1 MAATAASRP
10 HRVHSAMLLS
20 TPVLVPMLLLG
31 FIALASAG
39 SMAKRPWKNSTS
51 CDPDTHFV
59 CRSDPK
65 ICIAL
70 SRVRDGS
77 ADCPDASDEACH
89 RGEFRCLSNY
99 FCIPERRVRDGWE
112 DCPDGSD
119 EICQK
124 NEHRCRCGF
133 PRCISV
139 ERVGDGVT
147 DCLDGSDEDKEKGKA
162 YKCPSDSSLQDLMA
176 VERRRR
182 SDSERRRRARH
193 SGLMTYTV
201 GLDHQA
207 EAAEVSVALIEP
219 TGALATLTRTEVN
232 AEQTT
237 LHTTEIRREYVE
249 GTYSQILSTH
259 STVLELAPS
268 LNEVEDSAQQEGARQ
283 RPQTTHGVQ
292 SFGSLS
298 SGKVFQ
304 TAVNE
309 LSSTV
314 TTGVKPTKTTQG
326 SLLSALPGSKSTTV
340 VGLNIKSGQ
349 ISELSDEK
357 DSEVPVITVTGTEG
371 LLVQATGSEQVTYKV
386 FTGTYVNTEDHNA
399 KTYMFFFGNR
409 QLPVDATPSLPQE
422 ATRSAEFDIRS
433 GNQKGVVLDISH
445 KIGVL
450 LPSQTVSTISPTEA
464 PRSDY
469 LIFGS
474 GSAQG
479 GESMT
484 GMLIE
489 GSEPITIEGMTRSH
503 MATASTMHVTL
514 SSMPSKSRREK
525 LSSQT
530 HKKPTPTLY
539 RHGKKFEPTA
549 TGRRIAPMD
558 GATIITD
565 KFFLPQHLG
574 LYTTSPVSDASRT
587 ADEFLEDVDH
597 DYDTP
602 PAREE
607 EPVVMVRMRHPLNN
621 INIAGF
627 RPELL
632 TPSPVKDIRPT
643 KTVGSHHDEYADDV
657 GDIFATDALSGHNSE
672 QSTSTKKNRVTLFG
686 FLDFTTTISGTEVV
700 FQPAATGTSFDFGK
714 TRRPHD
720 EDIYNPFN
728 IPTRNEQTTSSSA
741 TPRESAYGTET
752 REFVSKLSMLTST
765 FKGGVE
771 MLSTMYTSTIP
782 MLVKSRLPKHDDAN
796 FEEDLHSSGAKI
808 NIDNSENPEDYFY
821 DSHLQNNLV
830 TSSSFRPED
839 LATPN
844 FLSSFLFPTS
854 KNEDVSSPTFTPPAR
869 GSSAEPSETVMV
881 SMIEG
886 SKTQKYPVTPTRPI
900 ISTPKPKRKKTYKTG
915 LVSSITGTDINGDM
929 TTEWTTLIIG
939 TVIGGRYA
947 HVIQSTSSIFY
958 TQAKTEMLKE
968 VTTPKAPPPAPPGLV
983 LPSDIQIEGVSDQPV
998 TEQDLEEGTQMPP
1011 PITEETPQVES
1022 GEISHDSLDVYSI
1035 TSNFAVPLINQSRVI
1050 EESYETALPGQEQPS
1065 VVELSDDL
1073 HLSTLVPSIKPSQ
1086 TTSSSTSNVAVLTD
1100 GFILPGLQD
1109 SAKEY
1114 DYDQQPTTSSSPE
1127 EDKPKIITMGFILP
1141 GADPAKE
1148 FEDDLVH
1155 TDEVRLL
1162 TDGFVLP
1169 GQDLPS
1175 QLGNDETQSTLQ
1187 GRIIDT
1193 VAPAD
1198 QKVTTH
1204 TSYPITHYS
1213 TFTYYTTISDSIVSS
1228 REVTTSQVFENR
1240 EEYED
1245 ARKHGF
1251 DTIAPEKS
1259 MLPLD
1264 PSQTATMMTTYTY
1277 QSTYTFDGST
1287 LVSVSE
1293 KTMSDLLAPSE
1304 ENVDSERISPT
1315 ATQVYL
1321 ETSPL
1326 YDIASRTEPAGYHAE
1341 KASESSKDDARS
1353 SSLATP
1359 PLDAARTT
1367 YFTTYTYLTTLFKDG
1382 TSSVTSSL
1390 ETVSNVVDGSSSG
1403 SIDPTHDSLK
1413 NTSPTSIVPV
1423 TTYYTT
1429 YTYFTTLL
1437 RDGTS
1442 TVTSREEIVSNT
1454 VRGSDTKMTTRTS
1467 EVIEPTKMDH
1477 LSTIYTTY
1485 TYYTT
1490 FVRGGSTTIRN
1501 RTQVVS
1507 KIKTIS
1513 EPSTSE
1519 LITTPVV
1526 STYYTTYTY
1535 FTTVNRGGTKSV
1547 KSRESVK
1554 SNIVTKYPKTVV
1566 HQSTPEPSIITT
1578 YTTILSPVT
1587 VFRDGTPRVSFI
1599 SKTSAITKTL
1609 GHSSTDISDG
1619 TVESAIQAT
1628 PTAGIATMF
1637 TTYTYYTTFYEDG
1650 TPVISSHEETATS
1663 MISQPSETP
1672 NLEETKRNLESSTVV
1687 RTYYT
1692 TYTYFTTFETDGKP
1706 TVSSREEILTN
1717 YVTMTPHD
1725 IISNVPPTTV
1735 SPEVQPTHV
1744 SMTEE
1749 TPPLLSSLPEGID
1762 LRELLRN
1769 VPVTHYTTYTYYT
1782 TFYTEGS
1789 TVLSSRTEVVSN
1801 VVGPTAA
1808 NLPAGFQVDHT
1819 DSQPPIESTESAQV
1833 SSSVTTDEISDG
1845 VSSEAESIVP
1855 HSPVQES
1862 ATKVPSSSGTLKLD
1876 SSFQKASSTFQNRP
1890 FKFRL
1895 RTPIL
1900 RSRTRLPPPPGAHI
1914 SSALGAPLIVV
1925 RNKRNTEPKDLMVAE
1940 ARGDETYATP
1950 VTYYTTFTYFT
1961 TYLKPDGRTSVASNQ
1976 QVISSVHYPTQRIA
1990 PTRTIFHDQIHRTE
2004 PVRVYPSHQ
2013 GVTGC
2018 IRCRSDIKTVYVT
2031 HTDYITEFFQG
2042 RPVTSTRYVTLTNYV
2057 TVTPGQTV
2065 YEHRPSQV
2073 VAVPGCVHCRQQPQY
2088 TTHTYYTTVLVAG
2101 QPVTSTRYDTV
2112 TNYVTV
2118 TVTEEPIHQRTRP
2131 TIVQPIVPHR
2141 PATAIDTFYTTYTYF
2156 TTKVVHGSP
2165 TVSTRY
2171 ETLTNYVTRTRDDGV
2186 AGRAIQ
2192 PTEVY
2197 QPVIIQ
2203 PTPIR
2208 DTVYTTYTYFTTRL
2222 IHGRPSVETRYETKT
2237 DYVTVTVTEQARIRP
2252 TQVYKPLYSTA
2263 PGYAPHHTAYTTYT
2277 FYTTHYLEGR
2287 PVVDTRYETVTNV
2300 ATVTLTEYATQDV
2313 GARIRPA
2320 DTGPYRTYHTT
2331 YTYFTTRYVDG
2342 SAIVNTRKETV
2353 TNTVFGA
2360 LCNTCPAGYIEGR
2373 SHGGGVHHQTAA
2385 ITHTPAPGPHIQP
2398 TPTTYY
2404 TTYTHFTTLLEGG
2417 RPVVQTRYETYT
2429 DIVSGIVLPT
2439 RASVAPEPSKQ
2450 DLQQGQTQSRLDN
2463 VQERIQEQLP
2473 VFQKIVPSRRRRSS
2487 PATRL
2492 PFAISDSGLAQAEY
2506 ELVGGR
2512 GDMFEVPRHRAQ
2524 RGLSDDVNAPQARP
2538 GRKMLSH
2545 GRFPR
2550 SPLRD
2555 GTSTSFAHLRHN
2567 ANSLKGSR
2575 LPPQRFLPKPSASS
2589 VSLSDTQL
2597 YQHQQTHPQQVVS
2610 EPAVYLK
2617 PSVYY
2622 REARRN
2628 EKDYEGLRRT
2638 ARLEPSFLATPSPL
2652 TFYTTFS
2659 HFTTV
2664 LSDGRPSVS
2673 TRLEVITNVFTDVV
2687 LPTRTTNEVPPR
2699 KRSRDVEKGEANTVV
2714 SEDTTTLNINRRP
2727 QARKLLSLSSKE
2739 NEFSVPYQF
2748 VVTDDE
2754 ETSANRHKPGLVPR
2768 SAGNERSSA
2777 DKAKDHPVGLIQ
2789 SAEAR
2794 AVRNGATTVYATEVY
2809 GTFINGAY
2817 AQVVSTAVRVFS
2829 EQNQHSSSHVASRQE
2844 LSTSPGSPAPTRPTG
2859 LISSIANTVIH
2870 DSTTTAYTT
2879 NIYGTY
2885 IRGMYAHV
2893 AQTTSTV
2900 IKAQASKSVSSITK
2914 SQEYKTGLISS
2925 LVNTEIHDATTTV
2938 WKTHVY
2944 GTFVNGFYAH
2954 IASTASEILKPSK
2967 NAFVQTPVSQIPTRT
2982 SVPSQQTKTK
2992 SYTTGLLSARTNVVV
3007 NGGTSTEVV
3016 TNIYGTFVGDLYAQ
3030 VARTTSRV
3038 LTKTAASKTD
3048 AVKPITATKPIGIV
3062 SSTVQSVTHG
3072 DVVTYYTT
3080 EIYGTSVGNLYAQL
3094 AKTSTR
3100 TETIKPTSTKAATQ
3114 PFLQKTGLLSS
3125 SVFRSEVHGAS
3136 TTLHISEVYGTYI
3149 GDAYAQ
3155 FGRSTRRIVTPT
3167 ETYKEAAKTESQK
3180 TGLISSIVSTEV
3192 QSGKT
3197 TVHTTEIHGTYIN
3210 GFYAHIARK
3219 TSSILKPA
3227 LVKATQAPAVI
3238 ENTETLISSEVSTE
3252 IRNGA
3257 TTLHTTNVYGTHI
3270 NGFYAHV
3277 ARSTSSVIPRTT
3289 ASSSASETL
3298 KTGLVSRSVRSDVH
3312 DGYVTEYT
3320 TDIYGTFING
3330 FYAHLA
3336 RTSTTKYAQ
3345 STSKSEPVNLLSS
3358 FYSSLSALVSSSTL
3372 PRTLTEQSS
3381 WSFISPSLSS
3391 PSWELTTFIAP
3402 ESSIITL
3409 QSPNVFQITETSKEL
3424 TSTLSAPVSI
3434 ETISTLHLPIS
3445 SSSKNSVNIVELDTT
3460 TDNILEEIGLTTV
3473 IRIDSSLDDKT
3484 IFPTI
3489 DEVVLL
3495 SSISTDQAKV
3505 TVTESTPAITRIPD
3519 SRSIETEIFLETSVS
3534 TESSHTNEILEK
3546 SSTETQETVTTRIR
3560 PIFPT
3565 RRRPNGVKRPNHR
3578 LPGDLR
3584 DEEEEP
3590 EDYGKN
3596 EFLDEEDEDYN
3607 EYEERQLQTPEP
3619 RSSKRHRPTRA
3630 GYTRGPRQPQTTH
3643 QLKHQAEDE
3652 EYDLYHDDDY
3662 EQVTARSKSQAN
3674 RNEDTKQASPA
3685 SGVNIRPFR
3694 RDRVSYA
3701 PPSRVVNK
3709 PAFTLQLRRPHGRQR
3724 LNSRRLLKPEDE
3736 EIEAEE
3742 AVHSSA
3748 ATPQLHLGRRR
3759 GSARPLAGKSH
3770 VRAPFTRTR
3779 PSAVDKTYG
3788 INPSRV
3794 KSEEEYSDY
3803 EEDDD
3808 YTAER
3813 NPRGRGRPKPTSR
3826 GPQSVVRGRVN
3837 VGARPLGRP
3846 QQHTE
3851 EENSNE
3857 DTQSNARNRGR
3868 QNPVAKGRRNQ
3879 NRARAPNLK
3888 SSFNTV
3894 KDDEESPNLPFARLR
3909 GNRRRSSYNPRARRT
3924 SLTSTGRLSTKPP
3937 ITVTS
3942 VITTVKTLPIYHG
3955 FKTSYAT
3962 LTTTALASSVIQ
3974 PTLYST
3980 TVDESGRT
3988 KTILNS
3994 KSDANGP
4001 YTTFTEVLI
4010 TTSDLQQ
4017 FRLLPIKVGFST
4029 RTDTITETTVLT
4041 QLTTLYSTI
4050 TPEVIP
4056 TTPATNPPGFPVPFY
4071 QQIPNQDFSLLTSSY
4086 VTTETIV
4093 TSTVLPIVLRG
4104 RTVLSTVTTTKFS
4117 ESTVTK
4123 TASVP
4128 VPQIP
4133 TAAPFIPQPYFAV
4146 PQITTMLTLYVT
4158 GDQGDVIPVVT
4169 TVTVPFYQQPQHFF
4183 HTKVARSVP
4192 DKASEFATLASTAFI
4207 GVAVDGSRQDEVP
4220 GGERPEEVAL
4230 FSSGIEPSLGSA
4242 SSWSLAQ
4249 SRSPHIAASDSIS
4262 DTDTVTTISMGP
4274 ITEVYEQPATDV
4286 PVLPKPTKGVSA
4298 KKWKAEK
4305 KPTAAPDVSPQD
4317 DKYGIGGKFI
4327 SRKLQQFEE
4336 TEDEGARQAADFTRI
4351 RGRSRVRATRVQPLH
4366 LSTPEPLVDNS
4377 GGPQPGFDSAS
4388 PALDDPAEGAVRT
4401 GIRRG
4406 RVFRRP
4412 VHRNRAI
4419 LDGSSPN
4426 EFRGPHGGFIRRRP
4440 PHVVQDPVDLNPI
4453 QEPSSAFHFGDDQQA
4468 YSPGNLLETPLPAL
4482 YSYILPSPS
4491 LDNFLSSSFV
4501 GGGYSFSAPEVVATL
4516 TDPLESPPNHEI
4528 TADVVTLSGLE
4539 TSALPQGRVR
4549 RIKVLRPAPHG
4560 EGSLGD
4566 GSKKVRRVTVTRTF
4580 SPAGAPTRFEDYRPQ
4595 VDTPFNQD
4603 DGGFNHFGPH
4613 QNVVPVVPQPQHQQ
4627 PQDVL
4632 RVPAEVTQQARL
4644 GHGIPYDHFSTGV
4657 NQQSFPGF
4665 SPNVP
4670 YQYSPPVPQQF
4681 AQADPYSPRVPEQ
4694 QDRFAQLQP
4703 VQNFVPTAEQAPLSP
4718 PAHEFNN
4725 VALESP
4731 LPPPPPPP
4739 PAPASPIRNSRRTV
4753 FRRIRPTNSNHHGE
4767 RKTSLVRK
4775 TRPIVSTPAVLL
4787 SSINVE
4793 PTHVFVSAD
4802 SIDYNRILGSS
4813 QQSLEYFGP
4822 ASQEYFAPVSQEL
4835 FAPVSQQ
4842 YFAPASDQFF
4852 PPISRFP
4859 EAPPALPPVSTEPTF
4874 DSHSAVSISQ
4884 NNENSADLVEDTTPA
4899 SHQFR
4904 RIIRVKKPGE
4914 GKGGQRRKVVLNR
4927 RPSINSLQARGP
4939 INNANN
4945 PNELLNQNVVAPP
4958 LVSSHVFTPA
4968 QESVSPSMSLEI
4980 GATVPLTY
4988 YTTFTYLTTFLHGT
5002 DTVYNSR
5009 EAVLSSVATE
5019 TLNSDIV
5026 NVIQNHGGFT
5036 TSPDGVSTVNL
5047 GSRTKGAAT
5056 TIVNL
5061 ESRLQ
5066 IFNSDIYKEI
5076 HPTPTA
5082 QAEATFKTES
5092 PVLESIQEPQ
5102 SPHHNAPPGD
5112 ETSIVQLTDLFTA
5125 PRTIYT
5131 LYTYYYT
5138 LFDGTE
5144 TKNSIRSEISSSV
5157 ALDNSPFRP
5166 PITQT
5171 KIRNGL
5177 LPLGLDV
5184 TTVHL
5189 GSRNLEGT
5197 RTEVNLGM
5205 RTVIKFDK
5213 ILDADIGQLQ
5223 ENVAPTASHFP
5234 SFATDAVDNKIDFI
5248 SNQERSS
5255 LLADALQPSYAI
5267 ASADIQPSSNIHA
5280 TPVILFPVDES
5291 TNAPRAKVRIV
5302 TTRVKPV
5309 GGLKS
5314 GVFQAAPGV
5323 RVRIKPVVK
5332 HVDDSKTSIAP
5343 PELSSSHVYEP
5354 LSSFFITSPNP
5365 SSYVTGGEPLL
5376 SSAIFPLTTPE
5387 DQEVHRG
5394 KKRLKVTLRRPVP
5407 GDKLARTNSLN
5418 TRFVRPSRFE
5428 ITTKPRFYVVTRTNA
5443 AGVAR
5448 PTKNPFT
5455 VKVSK
5460 RLKPTDLIRAT
5471 PSVIYE
5477 TFMTTTSVPVIF
5489 GLQTSYREVVITA
5502 STPVTLTASPT
5513 YGVDDHDLIEP
5524 SQTVMLTYFTTTT
5537 FTVPYTLGDQTL
5549 YTTVLETNSRVVT
5562 ETVAA
5567 SRVDPLHA
5575 SHYPEIIGDQN
5586 AQLIGRGAAPKH
5598 ESSLNLLASHY
5609 QQRPGLSTRVSDGVT
5624 LIVASGGDG
5633 EATTHL
5639 FPHQPTPYTL
5649 QPTLLLDAVLMKENF
5664 DGQNV
5669 TPQPY
5674 SVSYSTKTLF
5684 TTYTYFTTFFTD
5696 DSSSIASSEQVIS
5709 NTVTIPVT
5717 QNLYPTITPYLPEPR
5732 EPSTYLET
5740 SERVVTSTSYNTFT
5754 FYATLFNGSSSVVT
5768 PFEEVQSQVFV
5779 ITESFTITR
5788 TVQPT
5793 LSIQPLSTPIFSR
5806 PEPQQSYHYQDQ
5818 NQFLSQHYASQQPQP
5833 YQANDILKS
5842 QQLQPSTVLSTLY
5855 STQTNFIT
5863 FFQGTSTIVTSIE
5876 EVLSDVVTI
5885 TIPHGLATP
5894 VLSSLYSPSPTTTSV
5909 PEFTTRTYLTTQT
5922 QYVTFFRGTETIL
5935 SSIEEIGT
5943 TVVTERAGSRP
5954 SVYSRPISTPAL
5966 YSVAPAKSSTPSYV
5980 LPSHTGAPADLVPSV
5995 RTYYTTYTYFTTFY
6009 TDSSSIIASRENV
6022 VTSHVTLFVPRGAV
6036 TSSVRT
6042 TPPTRIPTVAA
6053 PATTLTTSSSS
6064 RPTTTSTSRYTR
6076 PTPTTP
6082 PYDTKL
6088 YTTGTTYTTYTFY
6101 TTLFGGQDKIVI
6113 SSEQVVPQIV
6123 TTRIGSKPSTTS
6135 SRLRPTPT
6143 VLTHMTTYTYFT
6155 TLVSDSDTI
6164 VSSSEEV
6171 ITQLV
6176 STTISPSSSTS
6187 FVPEVNII
6195 TSSLYKPI
6203 KEEKVEPSRKTSA
6216 SQTKRPPFGSGLR
6229 RPSTGIPRKS
6239 SVTLYASSSFIPAS
6253 SPTLTTVTP
6262 SFAILESPSV
6272 EEESTRSSMGVSTTV
6287 IDGSTVIFFTDIAA
6301 SQEEEDANSIASVSA
6316 SSLFTSSM
6324 LSPVFV
6330 PSSSLFPEILQSIFF
6345 TSTSVTAPVTSTTV
6359 LESST
6364 KYVGHD
6370 NETTTLPPSIT
6381 LFMVTGTDGFLTRLT
6396 EATFTSR
6403 TQAIAPSK
6411 AAAPPH
6417 ADVVATEIPFFQ
6429 HVPSL
6434 SPSAAGGSSQAGTSS
6449 PSKPI
6454 KPGSIIDLADV
6465 LGGNANIGGNIGEA
6479 IKGIVHLLSNGKKN
6493 GTDGSSDLHP
6503 SQVKEDVPL
6512 PPSDGVTVSNI
6523 EEPVYIPV
6531 GAIASDMSAAE
6542 RSQVHS
6548 DSFDG
6553 PALTSLL
6560 HGKPSIMGEGFHTD
6574 VFTGAETV
6582 FILPTDA
6589 HYDDDTGD
6597 GEDVPERVD
6606 KDTSVHLV
6614 GSVQK
6619 ASVPT
6624 TEATPALDA
6633 NTDVITGDK
6642 TIFFDDLD
6650 KLTELTQ
6657 SVEDNKDDATIS
6669 DLKEQSKVIRVQTI
6683 FFPDTKALQSS
6694 LVSEVQITGA
6704 TTIFGEGFTPILPG
6718 TQDSSEALLS
6728 SIQSSVVGG
6737 AKSVSGATTIFFQ
6750 LDGERVPI
6758 LPSVST
6764 SLSTVT
6770 QYVTSVES
6778 FTRTLTLTTTKV
6790 YYTRDSPLTITSV
6803 FTTTIPPRTFVSTI
6817 IGSRTILGTLP
6828 EPSASVEAQLTTPL
6842 PSEATTT
6849 VTTTTLIFNSI
6860 TTTVV
6865 RTLVL
6870 PTERPEPTR
6879 SSSINNL
6886 PTTSVQ
6892 VTPEVKRRIPES
6904 ADSKSPPTLRPPQRR
6919 LTTPRTTTAAIGKRP
6934 VIPFR
6939 APSRPPD
6946 TASTK
6951 PVPTGPKF
6959 KIPFPKPPTTTTT
6972 TPKPSRPP
6980 KTKPGKVTP
6989 VDGYPP
6995 VCLPGCN
7002 VANYEVCREALDG
7015 TWQCMCKPGYGRH
7028 DGNKTCTEVETYVV
7042 ILRVVKMGESAV
7054 SYRTE
7059 FSNSLSTEFQ
7069 QIADAAKKGMSDA
7082 YKKTDVESHFVT
7094 SNLNSISAADDLDT
7108 ADSAPQGILLNFT
7121 VSMSRSEAITS
7132 EVIREQL
7139 TRSLRQ
7145 SNYSIGKSPLF
7156 VSPNVHAVAA
7166 VQDYDECGDLDANDC
7181 GRFAVCVN
7189 LPGTYTCFCKS
7200 GFEDLDPL
7208 RPGRVCSGEIKN
7220 CDHCN
7225 GRGTCL
7231 VNDEGKRSCRCN
7243 RMFLGRRC
7251 EINGLV
7257 LAIALPIAL
7266 ALLVMMLC
7274 CLVCLCRR
7282 WKRRAQRAKGPFRL
7296 GAVSPLGGTLDKKAM
7311 ITDTSSESSGEHALK
7326 HSYAFDGFMV
7336 GPGPDHTMQSKK
7348 SSRKSDMSLN
7358 RSLSTGFS
7366 VPHVVIPRARHSP
7379 PKQGRPLSSGAID
7392 TVGRDQVDMGNMQS
7406 KLLYVLDGSTGNNRQ
7421 PVESKSGEG
7430 RFATL
7435 PDTNTFNRWK
7445 NSQSKEESTET
7456 KKKGSKKSSP
7466 ASSEKKASPPATGT
7480 TQRRP
7485 DAPAPPPPPPPA
7497 PITPGTSRWLDSS
7510 KRAAERQHLVQQKQQ
7525 QQQQQQRGQN
7535 DELPS
7540 PPSTFSREMD
7550 KFRSSVA
7557 GPSDDDSQQPQQ
7569 QEGQDAYG
7577 TNTFTK
7583 KSTISEA
7590 GRSYDETTIR
7600 PAVKRLRP
7608 PEAPDDDAVP
7618 STSRGGGGDNIKDT
7632 SKSGSST
7639 GDSDVVARPF

>member
-39 SMAKRPWKNSTS
+39 SVAKRPWKNSTS
-51 CDPDTHFV
+51 CDPDTHFM

-139 ERVGDGVT
+139 ERVGDGVR

-182 SDSERRRRARH
+182 SESERRRKARH

-268 LNEVEDSAQQEGARQ
+268 LNEVEDSAHREGTRQ

-314 TTGVKPTKTTQG
+314 TTDVKPTKTTQG
-326 SLLSALPGSKSTTV
+326 SLLSAGPGSKSTTV

-371 LLVQATGSEQVTYKV
+371 LLVQATGSEHVTYKV

-409 QLPVDATPSLPQE
+409 QLPVDATPSLPEE
-422 ATRSAEFDIRS
+422 ATRTAEFDIRS

-489 GSEPITIEGMTRSH
+489 GSEPITIEGMTGSH

-514 SSMPSKSRREK
+514 SSMPSQSRREK
-525 LSSQT
+525 ASSQT

-574 LYTTSPVSDASRT
+574 LYTTSPVSDSSRT
-587 ADEFLEDVDH
+587 ADEFLDEVDH

-602 PAREE
+602 PVREE
-607 EPVVMVRMRHPLNN
+607 EAVVMVRMRHPLNN
-621 INIAGF
+621 INLGDF

-643 KTVGSHHDEYADDV
+643 KTVGSHHDEYADDA
-657 GDIFATDALSGHNSE
+657 GDIFATDALSGHDSE

-741 TPRESAYGTET
+741 KRKESAYGTET

-782 MLVKSRLPKHDDAN
+782 MLVKSRLPKYDDTDL
-796 FEEDLHSSGAKI
+796 EDHPHSPYAGL
-808 NIDNSENPEDYFY
+808 NIGNPENPEDYFY
-821 DSHLQNNLV
+821 DSHLQENLV
-830 TSSSFRPED
+830 PSSSFRHED
-839 LATPN
+839 LQTPN
-844 FLSSFLFPTS
+844 FLSSFLFPAS
-854 KNEDVSSPTFTPPAR
+854 KNEDVSSPTFTSQLR
-869 GSSAEPSETVMV
+869 SSSAQPSETVMV

-886 SKTQKYPVTPTRPI
+886 SKTEKYPVTPTRPAL
-900 ISTPKPKRKKTYKTG
+900 STPTPKRKKTYKTG

-958 TQAKTEMLKE
+958 TQSKTEMTEE

-983 LPSDIQIEGVSDQPV
+983 LPSDIQIEGVSDRAV
-998 TEQDLEEGTQMPP
+998 TEQDLEEGTQAPAP
-1011 PITEETPQVES
+1011 VTEETPQAES
-1022 GEISHDSLDVYSI
+1022 GEGSHDSLDVYSI
-1035 TSNFAVPLINQSRVI
+1035 TSNFAIPLINQSRVI
-1050 EESYETALPGQEQPS
+1050 EESYETALPGQDQPS

-1073 HLSTLVPSIKPSQ
+1073 HLSTLVPSIKPSY
-1086 TTSSSTSNVAVLTD
+1086 TSPTSTSDVAVLTD
-1100 GFILPGLQD
+1100 GFILPGTQE

-1114 DYDQQPTTSSSPE
+1114 DYDQQPTTSPSPE

-1148 FEDDLVH
+1148 FEDDIVH

-1175 QLGNDETQSTLQ
+1175 QLGNDQTQSTLQ

-1193 VAPAD
+1193 VAPVHQEAA
-1198 QKVTTH
+1198 TETL
-1204 TSYPITHYS
+1204 YPITHYS
-1213 TFTYYTTISDSIVSS
+1213 TFTYYTTLSDSIVSS
-1228 REVTTSQVFENR
+1228 REVTTSQVFENS
-1240 EEYED
+1240 EEYEE

-1277 QSTYTFDGST
+1277 QSTYTLDGST

-1293 KTMSDLLAPSE
+1293 RTMSDLLAPSE
-1304 ENVDSERISPT
+1304 ENLDSERISPT

-1321 ETSPL
+1321 ETSPH
-1326 YDIASRTEPAGYHAE
+1326 YDIASGTEQEDLHAE
-1341 KASESSKDDARS
+1341 KASESTVDDATS
-1353 SSLATP
+1353 SSIATP

-1390 ETVSNVVDGSSSG
+1390 ETVSNVVYGSSSG
-1403 SIDPTHDSLK
+1403 SIDPTHGSLK
-1413 NTSPTSIVPV
+1413 SISPTSIVPV

-1437 RDGTS
+1437 KDGTS

-1454 VRGSDTKMTTRTS
+1454 VRGSDTATTTQAS
-1467 EVIEPTKMDH
+1467 ELIEPTKTDH
-1477 LSTIYTTY
+1477 LSTVFTTY

-1507 KIKTIS
+1507 KVKTIS
-1513 EPSTSE
+1513 ELSTTE

-1554 SNIVTKYPKTVV
+1554 TNIVTKYPKTSA
-1566 HQSTPEPSIITT
+1566 HQSTPAPSIITT

-1587 VFRDGTPRVSFI
+1587 VYRDGTPRVSFI

-1609 GHSSTDISDG
+1609 GHSSTPISEG
-1619 TVESAIQAT
+1619 AVESAIEAT
-1628 PTAGIATMF
+1628 PTAGMHTMF

-1650 TPVISSHEETATS
+1650 TPVISSHEETATN
-1663 MISQPSETP
+1663 MIPEPTETP
-1672 NLEETKRNLESSTVV
+1672 HLGETKRNLESSTVV

-1706 TVSSREEILTN
+1706 TVSSREEIVTN

-1725 IISNVPPTTV
+1725 IITNPSPTSV
-1735 SPEVQPTHV
+1735 SLEAQPTDV

-1782 TFYTEGS
+1782 TLYTDGS

-1819 DSQPPIESTESAQV
+1819 DSQSPIESTESAQV
-1833 SSSVTTDEISDG
+1833 SSSTTPDG
-1845 VSSEAESIVP
+1845 SSAEASSKVESIVP

-1862 ATKVPSSSGTLKLD
+1862 STTAPSPSLTPKLD
-1876 SSFQKASSTFQNRP
+1876 SSFQKASSTFQNKP

-1925 RNKRNTEPKDLMVAE
+1925 RNKRNTEPKDLAVAE
-1940 ARGDETYATP
+1940 ARGDEIYATP

-1961 TYLKPDGRTSVASNQ
+1961 TYLKPDGRTSVASNL

-2073 VAVPGCVHCRQQPQY
+2073 VAIPGCIHCRQQPQY

-2101 QPVTSTRYDTV
+2101 RPVTSTRYDTV

-2131 TIVQPIVPHR
+2131 TVVQPIVPHR

-2156 TTKVVHGSP
+2156 TTKVIHGRP

-2186 AGRAIQ
+2186 AGRAIK
-2192 PTEVY
+2192 PTEAY
-2197 QPVIIQ
+2197 RPVIIR
-2203 PTPIR
+2203 PTPVR

-2222 IHGRPSVETRYETKT
+2222 IHGRPSVETRYETLT

-2252 TQVYKPLYSTA
+2252 TQVYRPLYSTA

-2277 FYTTHYLEGR
+2277 FYTTHYIEGR

-2320 DTGPYRTYHTT
+2320 ETGPYRTYHTT

-2360 LCNTCPAGYIEGR
+2360 LCRTCPAGYIEGR
-2373 SHGGGVHHQTAA
+2373 SHGGGPHHQTAA
-2385 ITHTPAPGPHIQP
+2385 ITHTVAPGPHIQP

-2439 RASVAPEPSKQ
+2439 RAFVAPEPSKQ
-2450 DLQQGQTQSRLDN
+2450 DLQQGQIQSRLDN
-2463 VQERIQEQLP
+2463 VQDRIQEQLP

-2492 PFAISDSGLAQAEY
+2492 PFAITDSGLAQAEY

-2512 GDMFEVPRHRAQ
+2512 GDTFQVPRHRAQ

-2597 YQHQQTHPQQVVS
+2597 YQQQQTRPEQDLS

-2628 EKDYEGLRRT
+2628 DKDYEGLRRT

-2664 LSDGRPSVS
+2664 LSDGKPSVS

-2687 LPTRTTNEVPPR
+2687 LPTRTTTEVPTR
-2699 KRSRDVEKGEANTVV
+2699 KRSRDVDKAEANTVA
-2714 SEDTTTLNINRRP
+2714 SEDTADMNRNRRP

-2739 NEFSVPYQF
+2739 NEFSVPDQF
-2748 VVTDDE
+2748 VVTDE
-2754 ETSANRHKPGLVPR
+2754 EAASANRHKPGLVAR
-2768 SAGNERSSA
+2768 SAGNEGSSA

-2829 EQNQHSSSHVASRQE
+2829 DQNQRSSSHLPPRQE
-2844 LSTSPGSPAPTRPTG
+2844 LSTSPGSPAQTRPTG

-2870 DSTTTAYTT
+2870 DSTTTAFTT

-2900 IKAQASKSVSSITK
+2900 IKPQASKSVSSITK
-2914 SQEYKTGLISS
+2914 NQEYKTGLISS

-2954 IASTASEILKPSK
+2954 VASTASEVLKPTK
-2967 NAFVQTPVSQIPTRT
+2967 NAFVQATSTQLPTRT

-2992 SYTTGLLSARTNVVV
+2992 SYKTGLLSARTNIVA

-3038 LTKTAASKTD
+3038 LTESAPSKNDAAKPTTAA
-3048 AVKPITATKPIGIV
+3048 KPTGIV

-3072 DVVTYYTT
+3072 DAVTYYTT
-3080 EIYGTSVGNLYAQL
+3080 EIYGTSVGNLYAQI

-3100 TETIKPTSTKAATQ
+3100 TETIKPTSTKVATQ

-3125 SVFRSEVHGAS
+3125 SVLSSEVHGAS

-3155 FGRSTRRIVTPT
+3155 FGRSTRRIITPT
-3167 ETYKEAAKTESQK
+3167 QTNREPAKTESQK
-3180 TGLISSIVSTEV
+3180 TGLVSSIVSTEV
-3192 QSGKT
+3192 QNGKT
-3197 TVHTTEIHGTYIN
+3197 TLHTTEIHGTYIN

-3219 TSSILKPA
+3219 TSSILQPA

-3238 ENTETLISSEVSTE
+3238 ANTETLISSEVSTE

-3289 ASSSASETL
+3289 APSSTSETL

-3312 DGYVTEYT
+3312 GGYVTEYT

-3345 STSKSEPVNLLSS
+3345 STSKSESVNLLSS
-3358 FYSSLSALVSSSTL
+3358 FYSSLSALVSSSTFPL
-3372 PRTLTEQSS
+3372 TLTEQSS
-3381 WSFISPSLSS
+3381 WSFISPSVSS
-3391 PSWELTTFIAP
+3391 PSWEATTFIAP

-3409 QSPNVFQITETSKEL
+3409 QSPNVFHITEPSKDL
-3424 TSTLSAPVSI
+3424 TSSLSASASV

-3445 SSSKNSVNIVELDTT
+3445 TSSKNSVNIVELDTT

-3484 IFPTI
+3484 IIPTI
-3489 DEVVLL
+3489 DEVVLI
-3495 SSISTDQAKV
+3495 SSISTEQVKTIVA
-3505 TVTESTPAITRIPD
+3505 ESTPAITHIPD
-3519 SRSIETEIFLETSVS
+3519 SSSIETETPLETSVS

-3546 SSTETQETVTTRIR
+3546 PSTEAQETVTSRIR

-3565 RRRPNGVKRPNHR
+3565 RRRPNGIKRPTHR
-3578 LPGDLR
+3578 VPGDFR

-3662 EQVTARSKSQAN
+3662 EQVSARSRSQAN
-3674 RNEDTKQASPA
+3674 RNEDIKQPSAP

-3724 LNSRRLLKPEDE
+3724 LNSRRPLKPEEE

-3759 GSARPLAGKSH
+3759 GSARPLAGKSPA
-3770 VRAPFTRTR
+3770 RAPFTRTR
-3779 PSAVDKTYG
+3779 PSAVEKTYG
-3788 INPSRV
+3788 ISPSRT

-3808 YTAER
+3808 YTSER
-3813 NPRGRGRPKPTSR
+3813 NPRGRGRPKPTLR
-3826 GPQSVVRGRVN
+3826 GPQNARGRGNLGV
-3837 VGARPLGRP
+3837 RPFGRP
-3846 QQHTE
+3846 QQHTD

-3857 DTQSNARNRGR
+3857 DTHSNARNRGR
-3868 QNPVAKGRRNQ
+3868 LNPAAKGRRNQ
-3879 NRARAPNLK
+3879 NRARTPNLK
-3888 SSFNTV
+3888 SSFNAV
-3894 KDDEESPNLPFARLR
+3894 KDEEESPNLPFARLR

-3924 SLTSTGRLSTKPP
+3924 SLTSTGRPSTKPP

-3980 TVDESGRT
+3980 AVDESGRT

-3994 KSDANGP
+3994 RSDANGP

-4017 FRLLPIKVGFST
+4017 FRLLPIKIGFST

-4071 QQIPNQDFSLLTSSY
+4071 PQIPNQDFSLLTSSY

-4220 GGERPEEVAL
+4220 GGDRSEEVAL
-4230 FSSGIEPSLGSA
+4230 FSSGIEPSLGRA

-4249 SRSPHIAASDSIS
+4249 SRSPHIAASESIS
-4262 DTDTVTTISMGP
+4262 DIDAVTTISMGP
-4274 ITEVYEQPATDV
+4274 ITEVYEQPATDI
-4286 PVLPKPTKGVSA
+4286 PVLPKPTKGGSA

-4305 KPTAAPDVSPQD
+4305 KPTATPDVTPED

-4336 TEDEGARQAADFTRI
+4336 TEDEGVRQAADFTRI

-4377 GGPQPGFDSAS
+4377 GAPQPGFDNAGTVH
-4388 PALDDPAEGAVRT
+4388 DEPAEGGVRT
-4401 GIRRG
+4401 GVRRG

-4468 YSPGNLLETPLPAL
+4468 YSPG
-4482 YSYILPSPS
+4482 
-4491 LDNFLSSSFV
+4491 
-4501 GGGYSFSAPEVVATL
+4501 
-4516 TDPLESPPNHEI
+4516 
-4528 TADVVTLSGLE
+4528 
-4539 TSALPQGRVR
+4539 
-4549 RIKVLRPAPHG
+4549 
-4560 EGSLGD
+4560 
-4566 GSKKVRRVTVTRTF
+4566 
-4580 SPAGAPTRFEDYRPQ
+4580 APTRYEDYRPQ

-4632 RVPAEVTQQARL
+4632 RVPAEVTQQAGL

-4694 QDRFAQLQP
+4694 HDRFTQLQP
-4703 VQNFVPTAEQAPLSP
+4703 VQNFVPTAEQPPLSP
-4718 PAHEFNN
+4718 PAHDLNN
-4725 VALESP
+4725 VPLEAP
-4731 LPPPPPPP
+4731 VPPPPPPP
-4739 PAPASPIRNSRRTV
+4739 QAPASPARNSRRTV

-4775 TRPIVSTPAVLL
+4775 TRPIVSTPAVQL

-4822 ASQEYFAPVSQEL
+4822 ASQEYFAPVSQEV

-4842 YFAPASDQFF
+4842 YFAPASDQYFSSV
-4852 PPISRFP
+4852 SRFP
-4859 EAPPALPPVSTEPTF
+4859 EPPPSLPPVSTEPTF
-4874 DSHSAVSISQ
+4874 DAHSAAPIEQ

-4939 INNANN
+4939 INNGNN
-4945 PNELLNQNVVAPP
+4945 PNELLPQSVAAPP
-4958 LVSSHVFTPA
+4958 LVSSHVFSPG
-4968 QESVSPSMSLEI
+4968 QESVSPSVSLEI

-5036 TSPDGVSTVNL
+5036 TAPDGVSTVNL

-5066 IFNSDIYKEI
+5066 IFNSDIYKVI
-5076 HPTPTA
+5076 HPTPTV
-5082 QAEATFKTES
+5082 QTETTFKTES
-5092 PVLESIQEPQ
+5092 PVLERIQEPH
-5102 SPHHNAPPGD
+5102 SPHHDAPAGD
-5112 ETSIVQLTDLFTA
+5112 ETSIVPLTDLFTA
-5125 PRTIYT
+5125 PRTFYT

-5144 TKNSIRSEISSSV
+5144 TKNSVRSEISSSV
-5157 ALDNSPFRP
+5157 ALDDSPFRP

-5171 KIRNGL
+5171 RIRNGL

-5189 GSRNLEGT
+5189 GSRNLDGT

-5213 ILDADIGQLQ
+5213 ILDADIGQVH
-5223 ENVAPTASHFP
+5223 EDVAPTASYFP

-5267 ASADIQPSSNIHA
+5267 ASGNIQPSSNIHA

-5302 TTRVKPV
+5302 TSRVKPA

-5314 GVFQAAPGV
+5314 GVYQAGPGV

-5332 HVDDSKTSIAP
+5332 HIDDSKTSIVS

-5354 LSSFFITSPNP
+5354 FSSFFITSPNP
-5365 SSYVTGGEPLL
+5365 SSYVTGDEPQL
-5376 SSAIFPLTTPE
+5376 SSALFPLTTPE
-5387 DQEVHRG
+5387 EQEAHRG
-5394 KKRLKVTLRRPVP
+5394 KKRLKVTLRRPIP

-5477 TFMTTTSVPVIF
+5477 TFTTTTSVPVIF

-5562 ETVAA
+5562 ETVGNHV
-5567 SRVDPLHA
+5567 VDPLHA
-5575 SHYPEIIGDQN
+5575 SHFPEIIGDQN

-5664 DGQNV
+5664 DGHNV

-5793 LSIQPLSTPIFSR
+5793 LSIQPQSTPIFSR

-5818 NQFLSQHYASQQPQP
+5818 DQFLSQHYASQQPQL
-5833 YQANDILKS
+5833 YHANDIFKS

-5894 VLSSLYSPSPTTTSV
+5894 VLSSPYLPSPTTTSV
-5909 PEFTTRTYLTTQT
+5909 PEFSTRTYLTTQT

-5966 YSVAPAKSSTPSYV
+5966 YSVAPAKSSTPSFV

-6042 TPPTRIPTVAA
+6042 TAPTRIPTVAT

-6064 RPTTTSTSRYTR
+6064 RPTATSTSRYTR
-6076 PTPTTP
+6076 PTSTTP

-6195 TSSLYKPI
+6195 TSSLYKPV
-6203 KEEKVEPSRKTSA
+6203 KEEKLEPSSKTGT

-6229 RPSTGIPRKS
+6229 RPSTGLHRKS
-6239 SVTLYASSSFIPAS
+6239 SVTLYASSSFIPTS

-6262 SFAILESPSV
+6262 SFAIFESPSI
-6272 EEESTRSSMGVSTTV
+6272 EEETTRSSMGVSTTV

-6301 SQEEEDANSIASVSA
+6301 SQEEEDSDSIASESA

-6324 LSPVFV
+6324 LSPVFI
-6330 PSSSLFPEILQSIFF
+6330 PSSSLFPEILHSSFF
-6345 TSTSVTAPVTSTTV
+6345 SSASVATPVTSTTV

-6370 NETTTLPPSIT
+6370 NETTTLSPSIT
-6381 LFMVTGTDGFLTRLT
+6381 LFMVTGTDGSLTRLT

-6403 TQAIAPSK
+6403 TQDVAPSK
-6411 AAAPPH
+6411 AAAPAN
-6417 ADVVATEIPFFQ
+6417 ADIVATEIPFLQ
-6429 HVPSL
+6429 HVPSS
-6434 SPSAAGGSSQAGTSS
+6434 SPSSGDGSSQAGTSS

-6465 LGGNANIGGNIGEA
+6465 LGGNANIGSNIGEA

-6493 GTDGSSDLHP
+6493 GTDGGSDLQP
-6503 SQVKEDVPL
+6503 SQVKEDVSL

-6589 HYDDDTGD
+6589 HYDDDAGD

-6619 ASVPT
+6619 ASLPT

-6633 NTDVITGDK
+6633 NTGVITGDK

-6657 SVEDNKDDATIS
+6657 RAEDNKGDATIS
-6669 DLKEQSKVIRVQTI
+6669 DPKELSKVVGVQTI
-6683 FFPDTKALQSS
+6683 FFPDTSVLQSS

-6718 TQDSSEALLS
+6718 TQDSSETLVS
-6728 SIQSSVVGG
+6728 SIQPSVVGG

-6879 SSSINNL
+6879 SSSIGNI

-6892 VTPEVKRRIPES
+6892 VTPEVRGRTPES

-6972 TPKPSRPP
+6972 TPKPTRPP
-6980 KTKPGKVTP
+6980 KAKPGKVTP

-7042 ILRVVKMGESAV
+7042 VLRVVKMGESAV

-7082 YKKTDVESHFVT
+7082 YKKTDVDSQYVT

-7121 VSMSRSEAITS
+7121 VSMARSEAITS

-7139 TRSLRQ
+7139 SRSLRQ

-7231 VNDEGKRSCRCN
+7231 VNDDGKRSCRCN

-7392 TVGRDQVDMGNMQS
+7392 TLGRDQVDMGNMQS

-7421 PVESKSGEG
+7421 PVDSKSDEG

-7445 NSQSKEESTET
+7445 SSQGKEEPTGT

-7525 QQQQQQRGQN
+7525 QQQQQQQRGQN

-7557 GPSDDDSQQPQQ
+7557 GPSDADSQQPQQ
-7569 QEGQDAYG
+7569 QEGEDAYG

-7608 PEAPDDDAVP
+7608 PDAPDDDAVP
-7618 STSRGGGGDNIKDT
+7618 STSRGGGGGNITEENSRCDDSGNDVGPSASPIQGLRADASRTRRT

>member
-1 MAATAASRP
+1 MAAAAASRR
-10 HRVHSAMLLS
+10 HRVPSAMLLS
-20 TPVLVPMLLLG
+20 KPMLVPMLLLLG

-39 SMAKRPWKNSTS
+39 SVAKRPWKNSTS

-59 CRSDPK
+59 CRSEPK

-139 ERVGDGVT
+139 ERVGDGVR

-268 LNEVEDSAQQEGARQ
+268 LNEVEDSAQQEGRRQ

-309 LSSTV
+309 LSSAV
-314 TTGVKPTKTTQG
+314 TTEVQPTRTTQG
-326 SLLSALPGSKSTTV
+326 SLLSALPGTKSTTV

-349 ISELSDEK
+349 ISELSEER

-371 LLVQATGSEQVTYKV
+371 LLVQGTGSDHVTYKV
-386 FTGTYVNTEDHNA
+386 FTGTYVNTEGHDA

-422 ATRSAEFDIRS
+422 ATRSEQFDIRS

-445 KIGVL
+445 KIGIL
-450 LPSQTVSTISPTEA
+450 LPSQTVSSISPTEA

-474 GSAQG
+474 GSAHG

-489 GSEPITIEGMTRSH
+489 GSEPITIEGMTRSR
-503 MATASTMHVTL
+503 MSTASTMHVTL
-514 SSMPSKSRREK
+514 SSMPTQSRREK
-525 LSSQT
+525 ASSTT

-574 LYTTSPVSDASRT
+574 LYTTSPVSDTSRT
-587 ADEFLEDVDH
+587 ADEFLEEVDH

-602 PAREE
+602 PVREE
-607 EPVVMVRMRHPLNN
+607 EDPVVMVRMRHPLNN
-621 INIAGF
+621 FNIEAF

-632 TPSPVKDIRPT
+632 TPTPVKDIRPT
-643 KTVGSHHDEYADDV
+643 RTVGSNQDEYTDDA
-657 GDIFATDALSGHNSE
+657 GDIFATDAFSGQGNE
-672 QSTSTKKNRVTLFG
+672 QSKSTKKNRVTLFG
-686 FLDFTTTISGTEVV
+686 FVDFTTTISGTEVV

-728 IPTRNEQTTSSSA
+728 IPTRKPQTTSSSA
-741 TPRESAYGTET
+741 KRKESTYGTET

-782 MLVKSRLPKHDDAN
+782 MLVKSRLPKYDDA
-796 FEEDLHSSGAKI
+796 ELEGHVHSLAAEP
-808 NIDNSENPEDYFY
+808 NIGSSENTEDYLY
-821 DSHLQNNLV
+821 DSHVYENLV
-830 TSSSFRPED
+830 RSSSFSPEG
-839 LATPN
+839 LVTPN
-844 FLSSFLFPTS
+844 FLSSYLFPAS
-854 KNEDVSSPTFTPPAR
+854 KDQDVASPVSRTLERSS
-869 GSSAEPSETVMV
+869 SVQPSETVMV

-886 SKTQKYPVTPTRPI
+886 SKTEKYPVTPTRPAL
-900 ISTPKPKRKKTYKTG
+900 STPTPKRKKTYKTG

-958 TQAKTEMLKE
+958 TQSKTETMEE
-968 VTTPKAPPPAPPGLV
+968 VTTPKAPPPAPGLV
-983 LPSDIQIEGVSDQPV
+983 LPSDIQIEGVSDRAV
-998 TEQDLEEGTQMPP
+998 TEQELEEGTEAPAP
-1011 PITEETPQVES
+1011 ATEETPQAES
-1022 GEISHDSLDVYSI
+1022 GEGAHDSLDVYSI
-1035 TSNFAVPLINQSRVI
+1035 TSNFAVPLINQSRVV
-1050 EESYETALPGQEQPS
+1050 EDSYETALSGQEQPS

-1073 HLSTLVPSIKPSQ
+1073 HVSTLVPSIEPSY
-1086 TTSSSTSNVAVLTD
+1086 TSPSSTSDVAVLTD
-1100 GFILPGLQD
+1100 GFILPSTQE

-1114 DYDQQPTTSSSPE
+1114 DYDQQPTASASPE

-1141 GADPAKE
+1141 GADPTNE

-1175 QLGNDETQSTLQ
+1175 QLGNDQTQSTLQ

-1193 VAPAD
+1193 VVPPQQEAAT
-1198 QKVTTH
+1198 V

-1213 TFTYYTTISDSIVSS
+1213 TFTYYTTLPGPNDSIVSS
-1228 REVTTSQVFENR
+1228 REVTTSQVFENS
-1240 EEYED
+1240 EEYEE

-1259 MLPLD
+1259 MLPLN
-1264 PSQTATMMTTYTY
+1264 PSQPATVMTTYTY
-1277 QSTYTFDGST
+1277 QSTYTLDGST
-1287 LVSVSE
+1287 LVSISE

-1304 ENVDSERISPT
+1304 ENVDSEKISPT

-1321 ETSPL
+1321 ETSPG
-1326 YDIASRTEPAGYHAE
+1326 YDAASGTGKEDPHAQ
-1341 KASESSKDDARS
+1341 KSSESSEPDDTTS
-1353 SSLATP
+1353 SKATP
-1359 PLDAARTT
+1359 PLEAAPTT

-1390 ETVSNVVDGSSSG
+1390 ETVSNILYGSSSG
-1403 SIDPTHDSLK
+1403 SEDPAHGSLK
-1413 NTSPTSIVPV
+1413 KISATSMVPV

-1437 RDGTS
+1437 KDGTS

-1454 VRGSDTKMTTRTS
+1454 VRGSDATMTTQTS
-1467 EVIEPTKMDH
+1467 DLIEPTKTDL
-1477 LSTIYTTY
+1477 LSTVYTTY

-1507 KIKTIS
+1507 KVKTIS
-1513 EPSTSE
+1513 QPSTSE
-1519 LITTPVV
+1519 LITAPVV

-1554 SNIVTKYPKTVV
+1554 TNVVTKYPKTAAD
-1566 HQSTPEPSIITT
+1566 QSTPVPSIITT

-1587 VFRDGTPRVSFI
+1587 VYRDGTPRVSFI

-1609 GHSSTDISDG
+1609 THSSTPTSEEAA
-1619 TVESAIQAT
+1619 ESIIEAT
-1628 PTAGIATMF
+1628 PTAGMHTMF

-1650 TPVISSHEETATS
+1650 TPVISSREETVTN
-1663 MISQPSETP
+1663 MISEPTGTP
-1672 NLEETKRNLESSTVV
+1672 HLEETKRNLESSTIV

-1692 TYTYFTTFETDGKP
+1692 TYTYFTTFETDGSP
-1706 TVSSREEILTN
+1706 TVSSREEIVTN

-1725 IISNVPPTTV
+1725 IITGVSPTSV
-1735 SPEVQPTHV
+1735 SPEVQPTEAA
-1744 SMTEE
+1744 MTEE

-1782 TFYTEGS
+1782 TLYTDGS
-1789 TVLSSRTEVVSN
+1789 SVLSSRTEVVSN

-1808 NLPAGFQVDHT
+1808 TAPTLPAGLEVDHS
-1819 DSQPPIESTESAQV
+1819 DSQSSVESTESTHI
-1833 SSSVTTDEISDG
+1833 SSSNVAESSASEASSD
-1845 VSSEAESIVP
+1845 AESIVADLAA
-1855 HSPVQES
+1855 QQS
-1862 ATKVPSSSGTLKLD
+1862 ATPVPSPSFTPKLD
-1876 SSFQKASSTFQNRP
+1876 SSFQKASSKFQKSP
-1890 FKFRL
+1890 LKFRL
-1895 RTPIL
+1895 RTPTL
-1900 RSRTRLPPPPGAHI
+1900 RSRTRLPPPTGAHI
-1914 SSALGAPLIVV
+1914 TSALGAPLIVV
-1925 RNKRNTEPKDLMVAE
+1925 RNKRNADTEDLAVAE
-1940 ARGDETYATP
+1940 ARGDQIYATP

-1961 TYLKPDGRTSVASNQ
+1961 TYLKPDGRTSVASNL

-2004 PVRVYPSHQ
+2004 PVRVYPSYQ

-2018 IRCRSDIKTVYVT
+2018 IRCKSDIKTVYVT

-2073 VAVPGCVHCRQQPQY
+2073 IAVPGCIHCRQQPQY
-2088 TTHTYYTTVLVAG
+2088 TTHTYYSTVLVAG
-2101 QPVTSTRYDTV
+2101 RPVTSTRYDTV

-2131 TIVQPIVPHR
+2131 TVVQPLVPHQ
-2141 PATAIDTFYTTYTYF
+2141 PATAVDTFYTTYTYF
-2156 TTKVVHGSP
+2156 TTSVYHGRP

-2192 PTEVY
+2192 PTGAY
-2197 QPVIIQ
+2197 RPVIIR
-2203 PTPIR
+2203 PTPVR

-2222 IHGRPSVETRYETKT
+2222 IHGRPSVETRYETLT

-2252 TQVYKPLYSTA
+2252 TQVYKPLYSTV

-2277 FYTTHYLEGR
+2277 FYTTHYLDGR
-2287 PVVDTRYETVTNV
+2287 PVVDTRYETITNV
-2300 ATVTLTEYATQDV
+2300 ATVTLTEYATPAI
-2313 GARIRPA
+2313 GARVRPA
-2320 DTGPYRTYHTT
+2320 ETGPYRTYHTT

-2360 LCNTCPAGYIEGR
+2360 LCRTCPAGYVEGR
-2373 SHGGGVHHQTAA
+2373 SHDGGPHQQTAA
-2385 ITHTPAPGPHIQP
+2385 ITHTLAPGPQIQP

-2404 TTYTHFTTLLEGG
+2404 TTYTHFTTILEGG

-2439 RASVAPEPSKQ
+2439 RALVAPEPSKQ
-2450 DLQQGQTQSRLDN
+2450 DLQQGHIQSRLDH
-2463 VQERIQEQLP
+2463 VQDRVQEQLP
-2473 VFQKIVPSRRRRSS
+2473 VFQKIEPSRRRRSS
-2487 PATRL
+2487 LATRV
-2492 PFAISDSGLAQAEY
+2492 PFAITDRGLAQAEY

-2512 GDMFEVPRHRAQ
+2512 GDTLSQVPRHRAQ

-2545 GRFPR
+2545 
-2550 SPLRD
+2550 
-2555 GTSTSFAHLRHN
+2555 
-2567 ANSLKGSR
+2567 
-2575 LPPQRFLPKPSASS
+2575 
-2589 VSLSDTQL
+2589 
-2597 YQHQQTHPQQVVS
+2597 
-2610 EPAVYLK
+2610 
-2617 PSVYY
+2617 
-2622 REARRN
+2622 
-2628 EKDYEGLRRT
+2628 
-2638 ARLEPSFLATPSPL
+2638 
-2652 TFYTTFS
+2652 
-2659 HFTTV
+2659 
-2664 LSDGRPSVS
+2664 
-2673 TRLEVITNVFTDVV
+2673 
-2687 LPTRTTNEVPPR
+2687 
-2699 KRSRDVEKGEANTVV
+2699 
-2714 SEDTTTLNINRRP
+2714 
-2727 QARKLLSLSSKE
+2727 
-2739 NEFSVPYQF
+2739 
-2748 VVTDDE
+2748 
-2754 ETSANRHKPGLVPR
+2754 
-2768 SAGNERSSA
+2768 
-2777 DKAKDHPVGLIQ
+2777 
-2789 SAEAR
+2789 
-2794 AVRNGATTVYATEVY
+2794 
-2809 GTFINGAY
+2809 
-2817 AQVVSTAVRVFS
+2817 
-2829 EQNQHSSSHVASRQE
+2829 
-2844 LSTSPGSPAPTRPTG
+2844 
-2859 LISSIANTVIH
+2859 
-2870 DSTTTAYTT
+2870 
-2879 NIYGTY
+2879 
-2885 IRGMYAHV
+2885 
-2893 AQTTSTV
+2893 
-2900 IKAQASKSVSSITK
+2900 
-2914 SQEYKTGLISS
+2914 
-2925 LVNTEIHDATTTV
+2925 
-2938 WKTHVY
+2938 
-2944 GTFVNGFYAH
+2944 
-2954 IASTASEILKPSK
+2954 
-2967 NAFVQTPVSQIPTRT
+2967 
-2982 SVPSQQTKTK
+2982 
-2992 SYTTGLLSARTNVVV
+2992 
-3007 NGGTSTEVV
+3007 
-3016 TNIYGTFVGDLYAQ
+3016 
-3030 VARTTSRV
+3030 
-3038 LTKTAASKTD
+3038 
-3048 AVKPITATKPIGIV
+3048 
-3062 SSTVQSVTHG
+3062 
-3072 DVVTYYTT
+3072 
-3080 EIYGTSVGNLYAQL
+3080 
-3094 AKTSTR
+3094 
-3100 TETIKPTSTKAATQ
+3100 
-3114 PFLQKTGLLSS
+3114 
-3125 SVFRSEVHGAS
+3125 
-3136 TTLHISEVYGTYI
+3136 
-3149 GDAYAQ
+3149 
-3155 FGRSTRRIVTPT
+3155 
-3167 ETYKEAAKTESQK
+3167 
-3180 TGLISSIVSTEV
+3180 
-3192 QSGKT
+3192 
-3197 TVHTTEIHGTYIN
+3197 
-3210 GFYAHIARK
+3210 
-3219 TSSILKPA
+3219 
-3227 LVKATQAPAVI
+3227 
-3238 ENTETLISSEVSTE
+3238 
-3252 IRNGA
+3252 
-3257 TTLHTTNVYGTHI
+3257 
-3270 NGFYAHV
+3270 
-3277 ARSTSSVIPRTT
+3277 
-3289 ASSSASETL
+3289 
-3298 KTGLVSRSVRSDVH
+3298 
-3312 DGYVTEYT
+3312 
-3320 TDIYGTFING
+3320 
-3330 FYAHLA
+3330 
-3336 RTSTTKYAQ
+3336 
-3345 STSKSEPVNLLSS
+3345 
-3358 FYSSLSALVSSSTL
+3358 
-3372 PRTLTEQSS
+3372 
-3381 WSFISPSLSS
+3381 
-3391 PSWELTTFIAP
+3391 
-3402 ESSIITL
+3402 
-3409 QSPNVFQITETSKEL
+3409 
-3424 TSTLSAPVSI
+3424 
-3434 ETISTLHLPIS
+3434 
-3445 SSSKNSVNIVELDTT
+3445 
-3460 TDNILEEIGLTTV
+3460 
-3473 IRIDSSLDDKT
+3473 
-3484 IFPTI
+3484 
-3489 DEVVLL
+3489 
-3495 SSISTDQAKV
+3495 
-3505 TVTESTPAITRIPD
+3505 
-3519 SRSIETEIFLETSVS
+3519 
-3534 TESSHTNEILEK
+3534 
-3546 SSTETQETVTTRIR
+3546 
-3560 PIFPT
+3560 
-3565 RRRPNGVKRPNHR
+3565 
-3578 LPGDLR
+3578 
-3584 DEEEEP
+3584 
-3590 EDYGKN
+3590 
-3596 EFLDEEDEDYN
+3596 
-3607 EYEERQLQTPEP
+3607 
-3619 RSSKRHRPTRA
+3619 
-3630 GYTRGPRQPQTTH
+3630 
-3643 QLKHQAEDE
+3643 
-3652 EYDLYHDDDY
+3652 
-3662 EQVTARSKSQAN
+3662 
-3674 RNEDTKQASPA
+3674 
-3685 SGVNIRPFR
+3685 
-3694 RDRVSYA
+3694 
-3701 PPSRVVNK
+3701 
-3709 PAFTLQLRRPHGRQR
+3709 
-3724 LNSRRLLKPEDE
+3724 
-3736 EIEAEE
+3736 
-3742 AVHSSA
+3742 
-3748 ATPQLHLGRRR
+3748 
-3759 GSARPLAGKSH
+3759 
-3770 VRAPFTRTR
+3770 
-3779 PSAVDKTYG
+3779 
-3788 INPSRV
+3788 
-3794 KSEEEYSDY
+3794 
-3803 EEDDD
+3803 
-3808 YTAER
+3808 
-3813 NPRGRGRPKPTSR
+3813 
-3826 GPQSVVRGRVN
+3826 
-3837 VGARPLGRP
+3837 
-3846 QQHTE
+3846 
-3851 EENSNE
+3851 
-3857 DTQSNARNRGR
+3857 
-3868 QNPVAKGRRNQ
+3868 
-3879 NRARAPNLK
+3879 
-3888 SSFNTV
+3888 
-3894 KDDEESPNLPFARLR
+3894 
-3909 GNRRRSSYNPRARRT
+3909 
-3924 SLTSTGRLSTKPP
+3924 
-3937 ITVTS
+3937 
-3942 VITTVKTLPIYHG
+3942 
-3955 FKTSYAT
+3955 
-3962 LTTTALASSVIQ
+3962 
-3974 PTLYST
+3974 
-3980 TVDESGRT
+3980 
-3988 KTILNS
+3988 
-3994 KSDANGP
+3994 
-4001 YTTFTEVLI
+4001 
-4010 TTSDLQQ
+4010 
-4017 FRLLPIKVGFST
+4017 
-4029 RTDTITETTVLT
+4029 
-4041 QLTTLYSTI
+4041 
-4050 TPEVIP
+4050 
-4056 TTPATNPPGFPVPFY
+4056 
-4071 QQIPNQDFSLLTSSY
+4071 
-4086 VTTETIV
+4086 
-4093 TSTVLPIVLRG
+4093 
-4104 RTVLSTVTTTKFS
+4104 
-4117 ESTVTK
+4117 
-4123 TASVP
+4123 
-4128 VPQIP
+4128 
-4133 TAAPFIPQPYFAV
+4133 
-4146 PQITTMLTLYVT
+4146 
-4158 GDQGDVIPVVT
+4158 
-4169 TVTVPFYQQPQHFF
+4169 
-4183 HTKVARSVP
+4183 
-4192 DKASEFATLASTAFI
+4192 AFI

-4220 GGERPEEVAL
+4220 GGDRSEEVAL
-4230 FSSGIEPSLGSA
+4230 FSSGIEPSLGRA

-4249 SRSPHIAASDSIS
+4249 SRSPHSAASESIS
-4262 DTDTVTTISMGP
+4262 DADEVTTISMGP
-4274 ITEVYEQPATDV
+4274 ITEVYEQLATDI
-4286 PVLPKPTKGVSA
+4286 PVLPKPTKGGSA

-4305 KPTAAPDVSPQD
+4305 KPTAAPDVSPE
-4317 DKYGIGGKFI
+4317 DKYGIGRKFI

-4336 TEDEGARQAADFTRI
+4336 TEDEGVRPAADFTRI

-4366 LSTPEPLVDNS
+4366 LSTPEALVDNS
-4377 GGPQPGFDSAS
+4377 GAHQPGFDNAG
-4388 PALDDPAEGAVRT
+4388 AVQDEPAEGGART
-4401 GIRRG
+4401 GVRRG

-4419 LDGSSPN
+4419 LDDSSPN

-4440 PHVVQDPVDLNPI
+4440 PHIVQDPVDLNPP
-4453 QEPSSAFHFGDDQQA
+4453 QEPSSAFHFGDDHQA

-4482 YSYILPSPS
+4482 SSDHILPSPS

-4516 TDPLESPPNHEI
+4516 TDPLASPPNHEI
-4528 TADVVTLSGLE
+4528 TADAVALSGLE

-4580 SPAGAPTRFEDYRPQ
+4580 SPAGAPTRYEDYRPQ

-4613 QNVVPVVPQPQHQQ
+4613 QNVVPVVQQPQRQQ

-4632 RVPAEVTQQARL
+4632 RVPAEITQQAGL
-4644 GHGIPYDHFSTGV
+4644 GHGVPYDHFVTGV

-4670 YQYSPPVPQQF
+4670 YQYSPPVPQHF
-4681 AQADPYSPRVPEQ
+4681 AQAEPYSPRAPEQ
-4694 QDRFAQLQP
+4694 HDRFTQLQP
-4703 VQNFVPTAEQAPLSP
+4703 VQNFVPVAEQPPGPP
-4718 PAHEFNN
+4718 PAHNFNN
-4725 VALESP
+4725 VPLEVP
-4731 LPPPPPPP
+4731 VPPPPPPP
-4739 PAPASPIRNSRRTV
+4739 QPEPVSPTRNSRRTV

-4775 TRPIVSTPAVLL
+4775 TRPVVSTPAVQL
-4787 SSINVE
+4787 SSFNIE

-4802 SIDYNRILGSS
+4802 SIDFNRVLGSS

-4822 ASQEYFAPVSQEL
+4822 ASQEYFAPASQEYFAPVSKEV

-4842 YFAPASDQFF
+4842 YFAPASDQYLS
-4852 PPISRFP
+4852 PVSRFP
-4859 EAPPALPPVSTEPTF
+4859 EPPPSLPPVSTEPTF
-4874 DSHSAVSISQ
+4874 DPHSVAPVEQ
-4884 NNENSADLVEDTTPA
+4884 NQENSADLVEDTTPA

-4914 GKGGQRRKVVLNR
+4914 GKSGQRRKVVLNR

-4939 INNANN
+4939 INNGNN
-4945 PNELLNQNVVAPP
+4945 ANELVPPSVAGPPP
-4958 LVSSHVFTPA
+4958 LSSQVLSPG
-4968 QESVSPSMSLEI
+4968 QNIVSPRVSLEI

-5019 TLNSDIV
+5019 TLDSNIV

-5036 TSPDGVSTVNL
+5036 TAPDGVSTVHL

-5076 HPTPTA
+5076 HPTPIA
-5082 QAEATFKTES
+5082 QTEATFKTES
-5092 PVLESIQEPQ
+5092 PVLERIQEPQ
-5102 SPHHNAPPGD
+5102 SPQHNAPGGD
-5112 ETSIVQLTDLFTA
+5112 ETSTVQLTDLFTA
-5125 PRTIYT
+5125 PRTFYT

-5138 LFDGTE
+5138 LFDGAE
-5144 TKNSIRSEISSSV
+5144 TKNSVRSEISSSV
-5157 ALDNSPFRP
+5157 ASDNSPFRP

-5189 GSRNLEGT
+5189 GSRNVDGT
-5197 RTEVNLGM
+5197 TTEVNLGM

-5213 ILDADIGQLQ
+5213 IVDADIGQIH
-5223 ENVAPTASHFP
+5223 ENVAPTASYYP
-5234 SFATDAVDNKIDFI
+5234 SFATEAVDNKIDFI

-5267 ASADIQPSSNIHA
+5267 ASGDIQPTSNIHA

-5302 TTRVKPV
+5302 TSRVKSA
-5309 GGLKS
+5309 GSFKS

-5332 HVDDSKTSIAP
+5332 HLEDSAAYSAP
-5343 PELSSSHVYEP
+5343 PELSSTHAYEP
-5354 LSSFFITSPNP
+5354 FSSFFITSPNP
-5365 SSYVTGGEPLL
+5365 STELTGDEPLL

-5394 KKRLKVTLRRPVP
+5394 KKRLKVTLRRPIP

-5448 PTKNPFT
+5448 PTKNPFN

-5477 TFMTTTSVPVIF
+5477 TFTTTTSVPVIF
-5489 GLQTSYREVVITA
+5489 GLQTSYKEVVITA

-5567 SRVDPLHA
+5567 SHVVDALHA
-5575 SHYPEIIGDQN
+5575 SHFPEIIGDQN

-5649 QPTLLLDAVLMKENF
+5649 QPTLLLDAVLMKEHF
-5664 DGQNV
+5664 DGHNV

-5793 LSIQPLSTPIFSR
+5793 LSIQPQSTPIFSR
-5806 PEPQQSYHYQDQ
+5806 PEPQQSYYYPDQDQ
-5818 NQFLSQHYASQQPQP
+5818 YLSQHYSSQQPQL

-5842 QQLQPSTVLSTLY
+5842 PQLQPSTVLSTLY

-5894 VLSSLYSPSPTTTSV
+5894 VLSSPHSPSPTTSV
-5909 PEFTTRTYLTTQT
+5909 PEFSTRTYLTTQT

-5966 YSVAPAKSSTPSYV
+5966 HSFAPAASSTPSFV
-5980 LPSHTGAPADLVPSV
+5980 LPSHTGAQADLVPSV

-6022 VTSHVTLFVPRGAV
+6022 VTSHVTLFVPRGSL

-6042 TPPTRIPTVAA
+6042 TAPTRIPTVA
-6053 PATTLTTSSSS
+6053 THTTSSTSAS
-6064 RPTTTSTSRYTR
+6064 TRPTTTSTSRYTR
-6076 PTPTTP
+6076 PTSTTP

-6135 SRLRPTPT
+6135 SRYRPTPT

-6155 TLVSDSDTI
+6155 TLVSDSETI

-6195 TSSLYKPI
+6195 TSSLYKPV
-6203 KEEKVEPSRKTSA
+6203 KEEKVEPSSKTGTSH
-6216 SQTKRPPFGSGLR
+6216 SKRPSFGSGFK
-6229 RPSTGIPRKS
+6229 RPSTGFHQKS
-6239 SVTLYASSSFIPAS
+6239 SVTLFASSSFIPSS

-6262 SFAILESPSV
+6262 AFTILESPSI

-6301 SQEEEDANSIASVSA
+6301 SQEEETDSIGSDSV

-6330 PSSSLFPEILQSIFF
+6330 PSSSLFPEILESSFF
-6345 TSTSVTAPVTSTTV
+6345 SSPSVAAPVTSTTV
-6359 LESST
+6359 LESSS

-6381 LFMVTGTDGFLTRLT
+6381 LFMVTGTDGSLTRLT

-6403 TQAIAPSK
+6403 TQNVVPSK
-6411 AAAPPH
+6411 AAAPAI
-6417 ADVVATEIPFFQ
+6417 ADIVATEIPYLQ
-6429 HVPSL
+6429 QAP
-6434 SPSAAGGSSQAGTSS
+6434 SPSSPSSGAGGSQVGTSF

-6493 GTDGSSDLHP
+6493 GTDGTSELQP

-6548 DSFDG
+6548 ESFDG
-6553 PALTSLL
+6553 PALTSIL

-6582 FILPTDA
+6582 FILPTDT
-6589 HYDDDTGD
+6589 HYDDDAAD

-6614 GSVQK
+6614 GSVKK
-6619 ASVPT
+6619 ASLPST
-6624 TEATPALDA
+6624 DATPALDS
-6633 NTDVITGDK
+6633 NTGVITGDK
-6642 TIFFDDLD
+6642 TIFFDDFD
-6650 KLTELTQ
+6650 KFTELTQ
-6657 SVEDNKDDATIS
+6657 RAEDSKGDATIS
-6669 DLKEQSKVIRVQTI
+6669 DPKELSKVVGVQTI
-6683 FFPDTKALQSS
+6683 FFPDTNMLQSS
-6694 LVSEVQITGA
+6694 LASEVQITGA

-6718 TQDSSEALLS
+6718 TQDSSETPVS
-6728 SIQSSVVGG
+6728 SIQPTVVGG

-6803 FTTTIPPRTFVSTI
+6803 FTTTIAPRTFVSTI

-6879 SSSINNL
+6879 SSSIGNL
-6886 PTTSVQ
+6886 PTTSVL
-6892 VTPEVKRRIPES
+6892 VTPEVRGRTPES

-6919 LTTPRTTTAAIGKRP
+6919 LTTPRTTTAGHGKRP
-6934 VIPFR
+6934 VIAFR
-6939 APSRPPD
+6939 APSRTPD

-6951 PVPTGPKF
+6951 PMPTGPKF

-6980 KTKPGKVTP
+6980 KSKPGKVTP
-6989 VDGYPP
+6989 IDGYPP

-7002 VANYEVCREALDG
+7002 TANYEVCRETLDG
-7015 TWQCMCKPGYGRH
+7015 TWQCTCKPGYGRQ

-7054 SYRTE
+7054 SYNTE
-7059 FSNSLSTEFQ
+7059 LSNSLSTEFQ

-7082 YKKTDVESHFVT
+7082 YKKTDVESQFVT

-7121 VSMSRSEAITS
+7121 VSMARSEAITS

-7166 VQDYDECGDLDANDC
+7166 VQDYDECGDFDANDC
-7181 GRFAVCVN
+7181 DRFSVCVN
-7189 LPGTYTCFCKS
+7189 LPGTYTCYCKS

-7379 PKQGRPLSSGAID
+7379 PKQGKPLSSGAID
-7392 TVGRDQVDMGNMQS
+7392 TLGRDQVDMGNMQS
-7406 KLLYVLDGSTGNNRQ
+7406 KLLYVLDGSTGNVRQ
-7421 PVESKSGEG
+7421 PTDSKSDEG
-7430 RFATL
+7430 RFASL

-7445 NSQSKEESTET
+7445 SSQTKEESTGA

-7480 TQRRP
+7480 AQRRP

-7510 KRAAERQHLVQQKQQ
+7510 KRAAERQHLVHQKQQ
-7525 QQQQQQRGQN
+7525 QQQQRGHSG
-7535 DELPS
+7535 DDAPS
-7540 PPSTFSREMD
+7540 QPSTFSREMD

-7557 GPSDDDSQQPQQ
+7557 GPSDAGPQQPPPQQ
-7569 QEGQDAYG
+7569 QQQQQGEDAYG

-7583 KSTISEA
+7583 KSTISET

-7608 PEAPDDDAVP
+7608 PDAPDDDAVP
-7618 STSRGGGGDNIKDT
+7618 STSRGGGGADFGEENSRFDDSGNDVAPSASPIQGLRADASRTRRT

>member
-1 MAATAASRP
+1 MAAAAASRR
-10 HRVHSAMLLS
+10 HRVPSAMLLS
-20 TPVLVPMLLLG
+20 KPMLVPMLLLLLG

-39 SMAKRPWKNSTS
+39 SVAKRPWKNSTS

-139 ERVGDGVT
+139 ERVGDGVR

-268 LNEVEDSAQQEGARQ
+268 LNEVEDSAQQEGRRQ
-283 RPQTTHGVQ
+283 GPQTTHGVQ

-309 LSSTV
+309 LSSAV
-314 TTGVKPTKTTQG
+314 TTEVQPTRTTQA
-326 SLLSALPGSKSTTV
+326 SLLSAMPGTKSTTV

-349 ISELSDEK
+349 ISELTEER

-371 LLVQATGSEQVTYKV
+371 LLVQGTGSDHVTYKV
-386 FTGTYVNTEDHNA
+386 FTGTYVNTEGHDA

-409 QLPVDATPSLPQE
+409 QLPVDATPSLPEE
-422 ATRSAEFDIRS
+422 ATRSEEFDIRS

-445 KIGVL
+445 KIGIL
-450 LPSQTVSTISPTEA
+450 LPSQTVSSISPTEA

-474 GSAQG
+474 GSAHG

-503 MATASTMHVTL
+503 MSTASTMHVTL
-514 SSMPSKSRREK
+514 SSMPAQSRREK
-525 LSSQT
+525 SSSTT

-574 LYTTSPVSDASRT
+574 LYTTSPVSDSSRT
-587 ADEFLEDVDH
+587 ADEFLEEVDH

-602 PAREE
+602 PVQEE

-621 INIAGF
+621 FNIGAF

-632 TPSPVKDIRPT
+632 TPTPVKDIRPT
-643 KTVGSHHDEYADDV
+643 KTVGSHHDEYTDDA
-657 GDIFATDALSGHNSE
+657 GDIFATDALSGQDNEESK
-672 QSTSTKKNRVTLFG
+672 STKKNRVTLFG
-686 FLDFTTTISGTEVV
+686 FVDFTTTISGTEVV

-728 IPTRNEQTTSSSA
+728 IPTRKPQTTSSSVKRKDS
-741 TPRESAYGTET
+741 TYGTET

-782 MLVKSRLPKHDDAN
+782 MLVKSRLPKYDDTDL
-796 FEEDLHSSGAKI
+796 EEYVHSLAAER
-808 NIDNSENPEDYFY
+808 NIGNSENTEDYLY
-821 DSHLQNNLV
+821 DSHIHENLV
-830 TSSSFRPED
+830 RSSSFSPED
-839 LATPN
+839 LETPN
-844 FLSSFLFPTS
+844 FLSSYAFSAS
-854 KNEDVSSPTFTPPAR
+854 KDQDVSSPIFRPLEP
-869 GSSAEPSETVMV
+869 SSSIQPSETVMV

-886 SKTQKYPVTPTRPI
+886 SKTEKYPVTPTRPAL
-900 ISTPKPKRKKTYKTG
+900 STPTPKRKKTYKTG
-915 LVSSITGTDINGDM
+915 LVSSITGTDVNGDM

-958 TQAKTEMLKE
+958 TQSKTEMMEE
-968 VTTPKAPPPAPPGLV
+968 VTTPKAPPPAPGLV
-983 LPSDIQIEGVSDQPV
+983 LPSDIQIEGVSDRAV
-998 TEQDLEEGTQMPP
+998 TEQQLEEGTEAPAP
-1011 PITEETPQVES
+1011 VTEETPQAES
-1022 GEISHDSLDVYSI
+1022 GEGAHDSLDVYSI
-1035 TSNFAVPLINQSRVI
+1035 TSNFAVPLINQSRVV
-1050 EESYETALPGQEQPS
+1050 EDSYETALPGQEQPS
-1065 VVELSDDL
+1065 VVELSDGL
-1073 HLSTLVPSIKPSQ
+1073 HLSTLVPSIEPSY
-1086 TTSSSTSNVAVLTD
+1086 TSPSSTSDVAVLTD
-1100 GFILPGLQD
+1100 GFILPSTQET
-1109 SAKEY
+1109 AKEY
-1114 DYDQQPTTSSSPE
+1114 DYDQQPTTSASPE

-1148 FEDDLVH
+1148 YEDDLVH
-1155 TDEVRLL
+1155 TEEVRLL

-1175 QLGNDETQSTLQ
+1175 QLGNDQTQSTLQ

-1193 VAPAD
+1193 VVPPQQEAAT
-1198 QKVTTH
+1198 V

-1213 TFTYYTTISDSIVSS
+1213 TFTYYTTLPGPSDSIVSS
-1228 REVTTSQVFENR
+1228 REVTTSRVFENS
-1240 EEYED
+1240 EEYEE

-1259 MLPLD
+1259 MLSLD
-1264 PSQTATMMTTYTY
+1264 PSQPATLMTTYTY
-1277 QSTYTFDGST
+1277 QSTYTLDGST

-1293 KTMSDLLAPSE
+1293 KTMSDLLTPSE
-1304 ENVDSERISPT
+1304 ENVDREKISPT
-1315 ATQVYL
+1315 ATQMYL
-1321 ETSPL
+1321 ETSPS
-1326 YDIASRTEPAGYHAE
+1326 YDVASGTGQEDLHAQ
-1341 KASESSKDDARS
+1341 KSSESSEPDETS
-1353 SSLATP
+1353 SSRATP
-1359 PLDAARTT
+1359 PLEAAPTT

-1390 ETVSNVVDGSSSG
+1390 ETVSNVLYGSSSG
-1403 SIDPTHDSLK
+1403 SEDPAHGSLK
-1413 NTSPTSIVPV
+1413 NISPTSMVPV

-1437 RDGTS
+1437 KDGTS

-1454 VRGSDTKMTTRTS
+1454 VRGSDAVMTTHTS
-1467 EVIEPTKMDH
+1467 DLIEPTKTDL
-1477 LSTIYTTY
+1477 LSTVYTTY

-1507 KIKTIS
+1507 KVKTIS
-1513 EPSTSE
+1513 QPSTSE
-1519 LITTPVV
+1519 LITAPVV

-1554 SNIVTKYPKTVV
+1554 TNVVTKYPNTDA
-1566 HQSTPEPSIITT
+1566 HQSTPVPSVITT

-1587 VFRDGTPRVSFI
+1587 VYRDGTPRVSFI

-1609 GHSSTDISDG
+1609 TQSSTP
-1619 TVESAIQAT
+1619 TFEEAVESTIQAT
-1628 PTAGIATMF
+1628 PTAGMHTMF

-1650 TPVISSHEETATS
+1650 TPVISSREETVTN
-1663 MISQPSETP
+1663 MISEPTETP
-1672 NLEETKRNLESSTVV
+1672 HLEETKRNLESSTIV

-1692 TYTYFTTFETDGKP
+1692 TYTYFTTFETDGSP
-1706 TVSSREEILTN
+1706 TVTSREEIVTN

-1725 IISNVPPTTV
+1725 IITGVSPTSV
-1735 SPEVQPTHV
+1735 SPEAQPTEV
-1744 SMTEE
+1744 SVTEE

-1782 TFYTEGS
+1782 TLYNDDS

-1801 VVGPTAA
+1801 IVGPTAA
-1808 NLPAGFQVDHT
+1808 TAPTLPAGLQVDHT
-1819 DSQPPIESTESAQV
+1819 DSQSSLESTESTHV
-1833 SSSVTTDEISDG
+1833 SSSKATESSTSEA
-1845 VSSEAESIVP
+1845 SSESESIV
-1855 HSPVQES
+1855 SDSAVQQS
-1862 ATKVPSSSGTLKLD
+1862 ATTAPSPSLTPKLD
-1876 SSFQKASSTFQNRP
+1876 SSFQKASSKFQNAP
-1890 FKFRL
+1890 LKFRL

-1914 SSALGAPLIVV
+1914 TSALGAPLIVV
-1925 RNKRNTEPKDLMVAE
+1925 RNKRNADPDDLAVAE
-1940 ARGDETYATP
+1940 ARGDQIYATP

-1961 TYLKPDGRTSVASNQ
+1961 TYLKPDGRTSVASNL

-2073 VAVPGCVHCRQQPQY
+2073 IAVPGCIHCRQQPRY
-2088 TTHTYYTTVLVAG
+2088 TTHTYYSTVLVAG
-2101 QPVTSTRYDTV
+2101 RPVTSTRYDTV

-2131 TIVQPIVPHR
+2131 TVVQPLVPHQ
-2141 PATAIDTFYTTYTYF
+2141 PATAVDTFYTTYTYF
-2156 TTKVVHGSP
+2156 TTSVIHGRP

-2192 PTEVY
+2192 PTGAY
-2197 QPVIIQ
+2197 RPVIIR
-2203 PTPIR
+2203 PTPVR

-2222 IHGRPSVETRYETKT
+2222 IHGRPTVETRYETVT

-2252 TQVYKPLYSTA
+2252 TQVYRPLYSTV

-2300 ATVTLTEYATQDV
+2300 ATVTLTEYATPAV

-2320 DTGPYRTYHTT
+2320 ETGPYRTYHTT

-2360 LCNTCPAGYIEGR
+2360 LCRTCPAGYVEGR
-2373 SHGGGVHHQTAA
+2373 SHDVGPHHQTAA
-2385 ITHTPAPGPHIQP
+2385 ITHTLAPGSQIQP

-2404 TTYTHFTTLLEGG
+2404 TTYTHFTTILEGG

-2439 RASVAPEPSKQ
+2439 RALVVPEPSKQ
-2450 DLQQGQTQSRLDN
+2450 DLQQGHIQSRLDN
-2463 VQERIQEQLP
+2463 VQDHVQEQLP
-2473 VFQKIVPSRRRRSS
+2473 VFQKREPSRRRRSS
-2487 PATRL
+2487 LATRV
-2492 PFAISDSGLAQAEY
+2492 PFAITDRGLAQAEY

-2512 GDMFEVPRHRAQ
+2512 GDTLSQVPRLRAH

-2545 GRFPR
+2545 
-2550 SPLRD
+2550 
-2555 GTSTSFAHLRHN
+2555 
-2567 ANSLKGSR
+2567 
-2575 LPPQRFLPKPSASS
+2575 
-2589 VSLSDTQL
+2589 
-2597 YQHQQTHPQQVVS
+2597 
-2610 EPAVYLK
+2610 
-2617 PSVYY
+2617 
-2622 REARRN
+2622 
-2628 EKDYEGLRRT
+2628 
-2638 ARLEPSFLATPSPL
+2638 
-2652 TFYTTFS
+2652 
-2659 HFTTV
+2659 
-2664 LSDGRPSVS
+2664 
-2673 TRLEVITNVFTDVV
+2673 
-2687 LPTRTTNEVPPR
+2687 
-2699 KRSRDVEKGEANTVV
+2699 
-2714 SEDTTTLNINRRP
+2714 
-2727 QARKLLSLSSKE
+2727 
-2739 NEFSVPYQF
+2739 
-2748 VVTDDE
+2748 
-2754 ETSANRHKPGLVPR
+2754 
-2768 SAGNERSSA
+2768 
-2777 DKAKDHPVGLIQ
+2777 
-2789 SAEAR
+2789 
-2794 AVRNGATTVYATEVY
+2794 
-2809 GTFINGAY
+2809 
-2817 AQVVSTAVRVFS
+2817 
-2829 EQNQHSSSHVASRQE
+2829 
-2844 LSTSPGSPAPTRPTG
+2844 
-2859 LISSIANTVIH
+2859 
-2870 DSTTTAYTT
+2870 
-2879 NIYGTY
+2879 
-2885 IRGMYAHV
+2885 
-2893 AQTTSTV
+2893 
-2900 IKAQASKSVSSITK
+2900 
-2914 SQEYKTGLISS
+2914 
-2925 LVNTEIHDATTTV
+2925 
-2938 WKTHVY
+2938 
-2944 GTFVNGFYAH
+2944 
-2954 IASTASEILKPSK
+2954 
-2967 NAFVQTPVSQIPTRT
+2967 
-2982 SVPSQQTKTK
+2982 
-2992 SYTTGLLSARTNVVV
+2992 
-3007 NGGTSTEVV
+3007 
-3016 TNIYGTFVGDLYAQ
+3016 
-3030 VARTTSRV
+3030 
-3038 LTKTAASKTD
+3038 
-3048 AVKPITATKPIGIV
+3048 
-3062 SSTVQSVTHG
+3062 
-3072 DVVTYYTT
+3072 
-3080 EIYGTSVGNLYAQL
+3080 
-3094 AKTSTR
+3094 
-3100 TETIKPTSTKAATQ
+3100 
-3114 PFLQKTGLLSS
+3114 
-3125 SVFRSEVHGAS
+3125 
-3136 TTLHISEVYGTYI
+3136 
-3149 GDAYAQ
+3149 
-3155 FGRSTRRIVTPT
+3155 
-3167 ETYKEAAKTESQK
+3167 
-3180 TGLISSIVSTEV
+3180 
-3192 QSGKT
+3192 
-3197 TVHTTEIHGTYIN
+3197 
-3210 GFYAHIARK
+3210 
-3219 TSSILKPA
+3219 
-3227 LVKATQAPAVI
+3227 
-3238 ENTETLISSEVSTE
+3238 
-3252 IRNGA
+3252 
-3257 TTLHTTNVYGTHI
+3257 
-3270 NGFYAHV
+3270 
-3277 ARSTSSVIPRTT
+3277 
-3289 ASSSASETL
+3289 
-3298 KTGLVSRSVRSDVH
+3298 
-3312 DGYVTEYT
+3312 
-3320 TDIYGTFING
+3320 
-3330 FYAHLA
+3330 
-3336 RTSTTKYAQ
+3336 
-3345 STSKSEPVNLLSS
+3345 
-3358 FYSSLSALVSSSTL
+3358 
-3372 PRTLTEQSS
+3372 
-3381 WSFISPSLSS
+3381 
-3391 PSWELTTFIAP
+3391 
-3402 ESSIITL
+3402 
-3409 QSPNVFQITETSKEL
+3409 
-3424 TSTLSAPVSI
+3424 
-3434 ETISTLHLPIS
+3434 
-3445 SSSKNSVNIVELDTT
+3445 
-3460 TDNILEEIGLTTV
+3460 
-3473 IRIDSSLDDKT
+3473 
-3484 IFPTI
+3484 
-3489 DEVVLL
+3489 
-3495 SSISTDQAKV
+3495 
-3505 TVTESTPAITRIPD
+3505 
-3519 SRSIETEIFLETSVS
+3519 
-3534 TESSHTNEILEK
+3534 
-3546 SSTETQETVTTRIR
+3546 
-3560 PIFPT
+3560 
-3565 RRRPNGVKRPNHR
+3565 
-3578 LPGDLR
+3578 
-3584 DEEEEP
+3584 
-3590 EDYGKN
+3590 
-3596 EFLDEEDEDYN
+3596 
-3607 EYEERQLQTPEP
+3607 
-3619 RSSKRHRPTRA
+3619 
-3630 GYTRGPRQPQTTH
+3630 
-3643 QLKHQAEDE
+3643 
-3652 EYDLYHDDDY
+3652 
-3662 EQVTARSKSQAN
+3662 
-3674 RNEDTKQASPA
+3674 
-3685 SGVNIRPFR
+3685 
-3694 RDRVSYA
+3694 
-3701 PPSRVVNK
+3701 
-3709 PAFTLQLRRPHGRQR
+3709 
-3724 LNSRRLLKPEDE
+3724 
-3736 EIEAEE
+3736 
-3742 AVHSSA
+3742 
-3748 ATPQLHLGRRR
+3748 
-3759 GSARPLAGKSH
+3759 
-3770 VRAPFTRTR
+3770 
-3779 PSAVDKTYG
+3779 
-3788 INPSRV
+3788 
-3794 KSEEEYSDY
+3794 
-3803 EEDDD
+3803 
-3808 YTAER
+3808 
-3813 NPRGRGRPKPTSR
+3813 
-3826 GPQSVVRGRVN
+3826 
-3837 VGARPLGRP
+3837 
-3846 QQHTE
+3846 
-3851 EENSNE
+3851 
-3857 DTQSNARNRGR
+3857 
-3868 QNPVAKGRRNQ
+3868 
-3879 NRARAPNLK
+3879 
-3888 SSFNTV
+3888 
-3894 KDDEESPNLPFARLR
+3894 
-3909 GNRRRSSYNPRARRT
+3909 
-3924 SLTSTGRLSTKPP
+3924 
-3937 ITVTS
+3937 
-3942 VITTVKTLPIYHG
+3942 
-3955 FKTSYAT
+3955 
-3962 LTTTALASSVIQ
+3962 
-3974 PTLYST
+3974 
-3980 TVDESGRT
+3980 
-3988 KTILNS
+3988 
-3994 KSDANGP
+3994 
-4001 YTTFTEVLI
+4001 
-4010 TTSDLQQ
+4010 
-4017 FRLLPIKVGFST
+4017 
-4029 RTDTITETTVLT
+4029 
-4041 QLTTLYSTI
+4041 
-4050 TPEVIP
+4050 
-4056 TTPATNPPGFPVPFY
+4056 
-4071 QQIPNQDFSLLTSSY
+4071 
-4086 VTTETIV
+4086 
-4093 TSTVLPIVLRG
+4093 
-4104 RTVLSTVTTTKFS
+4104 
-4117 ESTVTK
+4117 
-4123 TASVP
+4123 
-4128 VPQIP
+4128 
-4133 TAAPFIPQPYFAV
+4133 
-4146 PQITTMLTLYVT
+4146 
-4158 GDQGDVIPVVT
+4158 
-4169 TVTVPFYQQPQHFF
+4169 
-4183 HTKVARSVP
+4183 
-4192 DKASEFATLASTAFI
+4192 AFI

-4220 GGERPEEVAL
+4220 GGDHSEEVAL
-4230 FSSGIEPSLGSA
+4230 FSSGIEPSLGRA

-4249 SRSPHIAASDSIS
+4249 SRSPHNAASESIS
-4262 DTDTVTTISMGP
+4262 DPDEVTTISMGP
-4274 ITEVYEQPATDV
+4274 ITEVYEQPATDI
-4286 PVLPKPTKGVSA
+4286 PVLPKPTKGGSA

-4305 KPTAAPDVSPQD
+4305 KPTAAPDVSPED
-4317 DKYGIGGKFI
+4317 DKYGIGRKFI

-4336 TEDEGARQAADFTRI
+4336 AEEEGVRPAADFTRI

-4366 LSTPEPLVDNS
+4366 LSTPEALVDNS
-4377 GGPQPGFDSAS
+4377 GAPQPGFDNTGAVQDE
-4388 PALDDPAEGAVRT
+4388 PVEGGVRT
-4401 GIRRG
+4401 GVRRG

-4426 EFRGPHGGFIRRRP
+4426 EFRGPHGSFIRRRP
-4440 PHVVQDPVDLNPI
+4440 PHIVQDPVDLNPI
-4453 QEPSSAFHFGDDQQA
+4453 QEQSSAFHFGDDHQA
-4468 YSPGNLLETPLPAL
+4468 YSPG
-4482 YSYILPSPS
+4482 
-4491 LDNFLSSSFV
+4491 
-4501 GGGYSFSAPEVVATL
+4501 
-4516 TDPLESPPNHEI
+4516 
-4528 TADVVTLSGLE
+4528 
-4539 TSALPQGRVR
+4539 
-4549 RIKVLRPAPHG
+4549 
-4560 EGSLGD
+4560 
-4566 GSKKVRRVTVTRTF
+4566 
-4580 SPAGAPTRFEDYRPQ
+4580 APTRYEDYRPQ

-4613 QNVVPVVPQPQHQQ
+4613 QNVVPVAQQPQQQQ

-4632 RVPAEVTQQARL
+4632 RVPAEVTQQAGL
-4644 GHGIPYDHFSTGV
+4644 GHGVPYDHFVTGV

-4670 YQYSPPVPQQF
+4670 YQYSPHVPQQF
-4681 AQADPYSPRVPEQ
+4681 AQAEPYSPRAPEQ
-4694 QDRFAQLQP
+4694 NDRFTQLQP
-4703 VQNFVPTAEQAPLSP
+4703 VQNFVPVAEQP
-4718 PAHEFNN
+4718 PAHNLNN
-4725 VALESP
+4725 LPLEAP
-4731 LPPPPPPP
+4731 VPPPPPPP
-4739 PAPASPIRNSRRTV
+4739 LPEPASPTRNSRRTV

-4775 TRPIVSTPAVLL
+4775 TRPIVSTPAIQL
-4787 SSINVE
+4787 SSVNVD

-4802 SIDYNRILGSS
+4802 SIDFNRILGSS

-4822 ASQEYFAPVSQEL
+4822 ASQEYFAPVSQEYFAPVSQEVL
-4835 FAPVSQQ
+4835 APVSQQ
-4842 YFAPASDQFF
+4842 YFAPASDQYLS
-4852 PPISRFP
+4852 PVSRFP
-4859 EAPPALPPVSTEPTF
+4859 EPPPALPPVSTEPTF
-4874 DSHSAVSISQ
+4874 DPHSAAPIEQ
-4884 NNENSADLVEDTTPA
+4884 NHENSADLVEDTTPA

-4939 INNANN
+4939 INNGNN
-4945 PNELLNQNVVAPP
+4945 ANELVPPSVAGPP
-4958 LVSSHVFTPA
+4958 LVSSQVLSPG
-4968 QESVSPSMSLEI
+4968 QESVGPRVSLEI

-5019 TLNSDIV
+5019 TLDSNIV

-5036 TSPDGVSTVNL
+5036 TAPDGVSTVHL

-5066 IFNSDIYKEI
+5066 IFNSDIYKVI

-5082 QAEATFKTES
+5082 QTEATFKTES
-5092 PVLESIQEPQ
+5092 PVLERIQEPQ
-5102 SPHHNAPPGD
+5102 SPHHNAPGGD
-5112 ETSIVQLTDLFTA
+5112 ETSTVQLTDLFTA
-5125 PRTIYT
+5125 PRTFYT

-5138 LFDGTE
+5138 LFDGAE
-5144 TKNSIRSEISSSV
+5144 TKNSVRSEISSSV
-5157 ALDNSPFRP
+5157 VSDNSPFRP

-5189 GSRNLEGT
+5189 GSRNVDGT
-5197 RTEVNLGM
+5197 TTEVNLGM

-5213 ILDADIGQLQ
+5213 IVDADIGQIH
-5223 ENVAPTASHFP
+5223 EDVAPTASYYP
-5234 SFATDAVDNKIDFI
+5234 SFATEAVDNKIDFI

-5267 ASADIQPSSNIHA
+5267 ANGDIQPTSNIHA

-5302 TTRVKPV
+5302 TSRVKPA
-5309 GGLKS
+5309 GSLKS

-5332 HVDDSKTSIAP
+5332 HLEDSATFSAP

-5354 LSSFFITSPNP
+5354 FSSFFITSPNP
-5365 SSYVTGGEPLL
+5365 STEVTGDEPLL

-5394 KKRLKVTLRRPVP
+5394 KKRLKVTLRRPIP

-5448 PTKNPFT
+5448 PTKNPFN

-5477 TFMTTTSVPVIF
+5477 TFTTTTSVPVIF
-5489 GLQTSYREVVITA
+5489 GLQTSYKEVVITA

-5567 SRVDPLHA
+5567 SHVVDALHA
-5575 SHYPEIIGDQN
+5575 SHFPEIIGDQN

-5598 ESSLNLLASHY
+5598 ESSLNLLGSHY

-5649 QPTLLLDAVLMKENF
+5649 QPTLLLDAVLMKEHF
-5664 DGQNV
+5664 DGHNV

-5793 LSIQPLSTPIFSR
+5793 LSIQPQSTPIFSR
-5806 PEPQQSYHYQDQ
+5806 PEPQQSYHYPDQ
-5818 NQFLSQHYASQQPQP
+5818 EQYLSQHYSSQQPQL

-5876 EVLSDVVTI
+5876 EVLSDIVTI

-5894 VLSSLYSPSPTTTSV
+5894 VLSSPHLPSPTTSV
-5909 PEFTTRTYLTTQT
+5909 PEFSTRTYLTTQT

-5954 SVYSRPISTPAL
+5954 SVYSRPVSTPAL
-5966 YSVAPAKSSTPSYV
+5966 HSFAPVKSSTPSFV
-5980 LPSHTGAPADLVPSV
+5980 LPSLTGAPADLVPSV

-6022 VTSHVTLFVPRGAV
+6022 VTSHVTLFVPRGSL

-6042 TPPTRIPTVAA
+6042 TPPTRIPSV
-6053 PATTLTTSSSS
+6053 ATTTSSLTSSSS

-6076 PTPTTP
+6076 PTATTP

-6135 SRLRPTPT
+6135 SRFRPTPT

-6155 TLVSDSDTI
+6155 TLVSDSETI

-6195 TSSLYKPI
+6195 TSSLYKPV
-6203 KEEKVEPSRKTSA
+6203 KEEKVEPSSKTGT
-6216 SQTKRPPFGSGLR
+6216 SQSKRPSFGSGFK
-6229 RPSTGIPRKS
+6229 RPSTGFHQKS
-6239 SVTLYASSSFIPAS
+6239 SVTIFASSSFIPSS

-6262 SFAILESPSV
+6262 AFTILESPSI

-6301 SQEEEDANSIASVSA
+6301 SQEEETDSIGSDSV

-6330 PSSSLFPEILQSIFF
+6330 PSSSLFPEILESSFF
-6345 TSTSVTAPVTSTTV
+6345 SSPSVAAPVTSTTI

-6370 NETTTLPPSIT
+6370 NETTTLAPSIT
-6381 LFMVTGTDGFLTRLT
+6381 LFMVTGTDGSLTRLT

-6403 TQAIAPSK
+6403 TQDVSPSK
-6411 AAAPPH
+6411 AAAPAI
-6417 ADVVATEIPFFQ
+6417 ADIVATEIPYLQ
-6429 HVPSL
+6429 AP
-6434 SPSAAGGSSQAGTSS
+6434 SPSSPSSGASGSQVGTSS

-6493 GTDGSSDLHP
+6493 GTDSDLQP

-6553 PALTSLL
+6553 PALTSIL

-6582 FILPTDA
+6582 FLLPTDA
-6589 HYDDDTGD
+6589 HYDDDAAD
-6597 GEDVPERVD
+6597 GEGVPERVD

-6619 ASVPT
+6619 ASLPST
-6624 TEATPALDA
+6624 DATPALDA
-6633 NTDVITGDK
+6633 NTGVITGDK
-6642 TIFFDDLD
+6642 TIFFDDFD

-6657 SVEDNKDDATIS
+6657 RAEDSKGDATIS
-6669 DLKEQSKVIRVQTI
+6669 DPKELSKVVGVQTI
-6683 FFPDTKALQSS
+6683 FFPDTSVLQSS
-6694 LVSEVQITGA
+6694 LASEVQITGA

-6718 TQDSSEALLS
+6718 TQDSSETLVS
-6728 SIQSSVVGG
+6728 SIQPTVVGG

-6803 FTTTIPPRTFVSTI
+6803 FTTTIAPRTFVSTI

-6842 PSEATTT
+6842 PSEVTTT

-6870 PTERPEPTR
+6870 PTERPEPTS
-6879 SSSINNL
+6879 SSSIANL
-6886 PTTSVQ
+6886 PTTSVL
-6892 VTPEVKRRIPES
+6892 VTPEVRGRTPES
-6904 ADSKSPPTLRPPQRR
+6904 ADSKSPPTLRPPHRR
-6919 LTTPRTTTAAIGKRP
+6919 PTTPRTTTAAHGKRP
-6934 VIPFR
+6934 VIAFR
-6939 APSRPPD
+6939 APSRTPD

-6951 PVPTGPKF
+6951 PMPTGPKF

-6980 KTKPGKVTP
+6980 KSKPGKVTP
-6989 VDGYPP
+6989 IDGYPP

-7002 VANYEVCREALDG
+7002 TANYEVCREALDG
-7015 TWQCMCKPGYGRH
+7015 TWQCMCKPGYGRQ

-7054 SYRTE
+7054 SYSTE
-7059 FSNSLSTEFQ
+7059 LSNSLSTEFQ

-7082 YKKTDVESHFVT
+7082 YKKTDVESQFVT

-7121 VSMSRSEAITS
+7121 VSMARSEAITS

-7181 GRFAVCVN
+7181 SRFSVCVN
-7189 LPGTYTCFCKS
+7189 LPGTYTCYCKS

-7336 GPGPDHTMQSKK
+7336 GPGP
-7348 SSRKSDMSLN
+7348 
-7358 RSLSTGFS
+7358 
-7366 VPHVVIPRARHSP
+7366 
-7379 PKQGRPLSSGAID
+7379 GRPLSSGAID
-7392 TVGRDQVDMGNMQS
+7392 TLGRDQVDVGSMQS
-7406 KLLYVLDGSTGNNRQ
+7406 KLLYVLDGSTGNVRQ
-7421 PVESKSGEG
+7421 PADSKSDEG

-7445 NSQSKEESTET
+7445 SSQAKEESTGA

-7480 TQRRP
+7480 AQRRP

-7510 KRAAERQHLVQQKQQ
+7510 KRAAERQHLVHQK
-7525 QQQQQQRGQN
+7525 QQQQQQRGQSG
-7535 DELPS
+7535 DDAPS
-7540 PPSTFSREMD
+7540 QPSTFSREMD
-7550 KFRSSVA
+7550 KFRNTMT
-7557 GPSDDDSQQPQQ
+7557 GPSDAGSQQPQQ
-7569 QEGQDAYG
+7569 QQQSEDAYG

-7583 KSTISEA
+7583 KSTISET

-7608 PEAPDDDAVP
+7608 PDAPDDDAVP
-7618 STSRGGGGDNIKDT
+7618 STSRGGGGGANFGEENSRFDDSGNDVAPSASPIQGLRADASRRRRT

>member
-1 MAATAASRP
+1 MNGDVTLSGRVSHLVGPGKGVGGAAGCSKRTSAAKRGPRDEAAPPPLRPPRSPTRRREQVLRPCVGWASRFRRTGCPDHSSRARCRRRNQAAASPVVSEPPRTLASSAAPHRGREYRRRRTLQEWYHRSSVSSASLGKIGTWAPEVLGGARVCVCLCERATESCRRRSEPLTTRAMAATAASRP
-10 HRVHSAMLLS
+10 HRVHSAKLLS

-39 SMAKRPWKNSTS
+39 SVAKRPWKNSTS

-139 ERVGDGVT
+139 ERVGDGVR

-182 SDSERRRRARH
+182 S
-193 SGLMTYTV
+193 
-201 GLDHQA
+201 
-207 EAAEVSVALIEP
+207 
-219 TGALATLTRTEVN
+219 
-232 AEQTT
+232 
-237 LHTTEIRREYVE
+237 
-249 GTYSQILSTH
+249 
-259 STVLELAPS
+259 
-268 LNEVEDSAQQEGARQ
+268 
-283 RPQTTHGVQ
+283 
-292 SFGSLS
+292 
-298 SGKVFQ
+298 
-304 TAVNE
+304 
-309 LSSTV
+309 
-314 TTGVKPTKTTQG
+314 
-326 SLLSALPGSKSTTV
+326 
-340 VGLNIKSGQ
+340 
-349 ISELSDEK
+349 
-357 DSEVPVITVTGTEG
+357 
-371 LLVQATGSEQVTYKV
+371 
-386 FTGTYVNTEDHNA
+386 
-399 KTYMFFFGNR
+399 
-409 QLPVDATPSLPQE
+409 
-422 ATRSAEFDIRS
+422 
-433 GNQKGVVLDISH
+433 
-445 KIGVL
+445 
-450 LPSQTVSTISPTEA
+450 
-464 PRSDY
+464 
-469 LIFGS
+469 
-474 GSAQG
+474 
-479 GESMT
+479 
-484 GMLIE
+484 
-489 GSEPITIEGMTRSH
+489 
-503 MATASTMHVTL
+503 
-514 SSMPSKSRREK
+514 
-525 LSSQT
+525 
-530 HKKPTPTLY
+530 
-539 RHGKKFEPTA
+539 
-549 TGRRIAPMD
+549 
-558 GATIITD
+558 
-565 KFFLPQHLG
+565 
-574 LYTTSPVSDASRT
+574 
-587 ADEFLEDVDH
+587 
-597 DYDTP
+597 
-602 PAREE
+602 
-607 EPVVMVRMRHPLNN
+607 
-621 INIAGF
+621 
-627 RPELL
+627 
-632 TPSPVKDIRPT
+632 
-643 KTVGSHHDEYADDV
+643 
-657 GDIFATDALSGHNSE
+657 
-672 QSTSTKKNRVTLFG
+672 
-686 FLDFTTTISGTEVV
+686 
-700 FQPAATGTSFDFGK
+700 
-714 TRRPHD
+714 
-720 EDIYNPFN
+720 
-728 IPTRNEQTTSSSA
+728 
-741 TPRESAYGTET
+741 
-752 REFVSKLSMLTST
+752 
-765 FKGGVE
+765 
-771 MLSTMYTSTIP
+771 
-782 MLVKSRLPKHDDAN
+782 
-796 FEEDLHSSGAKI
+796 
-808 NIDNSENPEDYFY
+808 
-821 DSHLQNNLV
+821 
-830 TSSSFRPED
+830 
-839 LATPN
+839 
-844 FLSSFLFPTS
+844 
-854 KNEDVSSPTFTPPAR
+854 
-869 GSSAEPSETVMV
+869 
-881 SMIEG
+881 
-886 SKTQKYPVTPTRPI
+886 
-900 ISTPKPKRKKTYKTG
+900 
-915 LVSSITGTDINGDM
+915 
-929 TTEWTTLIIG
+929 
-939 TVIGGRYA
+939 
-947 HVIQSTSSIFY
+947 
-958 TQAKTEMLKE
+958 
-968 VTTPKAPPPAPPGLV
+968 
-983 LPSDIQIEGVSDQPV
+983 
-998 TEQDLEEGTQMPP
+998 
-1011 PITEETPQVES
+1011 
-1022 GEISHDSLDVYSI
+1022 
-1035 TSNFAVPLINQSRVI
+1035 
-1050 EESYETALPGQEQPS
+1050 
-1065 VVELSDDL
+1065 
-1073 HLSTLVPSIKPSQ
+1073 
-1086 TTSSSTSNVAVLTD
+1086 
-1100 GFILPGLQD
+1100 
-1109 SAKEY
+1109 
-1114 DYDQQPTTSSSPE
+1114 
-1127 EDKPKIITMGFILP
+1127 
-1141 GADPAKE
+1141 
-1148 FEDDLVH
+1148 
-1155 TDEVRLL
+1155 
-1162 TDGFVLP
+1162 
-1169 GQDLPS
+1169 
-1175 QLGNDETQSTLQ
+1175 
-1187 GRIIDT
+1187 
-1193 VAPAD
+1193 
-1198 QKVTTH
+1198 
-1204 TSYPITHYS
+1204 
-1213 TFTYYTTISDSIVSS
+1213 
-1228 REVTTSQVFENR
+1228 
-1240 EEYED
+1240 
-1245 ARKHGF
+1245 
-1251 DTIAPEKS
+1251 
-1259 MLPLD
+1259 
-1264 PSQTATMMTTYTY
+1264 
-1277 QSTYTFDGST
+1277 
-1287 LVSVSE
+1287 
-1293 KTMSDLLAPSE
+1293 
-1304 ENVDSERISPT
+1304 
-1315 ATQVYL
+1315 
-1321 ETSPL
+1321 
-1326 YDIASRTEPAGYHAE
+1326 
-1341 KASESSKDDARS
+1341 
-1353 SSLATP
+1353 
-1359 PLDAARTT
+1359 
-1367 YFTTYTYLTTLFKDG
+1367 
-1382 TSSVTSSL
+1382 
-1390 ETVSNVVDGSSSG
+1390 
-1403 SIDPTHDSLK
+1403 
-1413 NTSPTSIVPV
+1413 
-1423 TTYYTT
+1423 
-1429 YTYFTTLL
+1429 
-1437 RDGTS
+1437 
-1442 TVTSREEIVSNT
+1442 
-1454 VRGSDTKMTTRTS
+1454 
-1467 EVIEPTKMDH
+1467 
-1477 LSTIYTTY
+1477 
-1485 TYYTT
+1485 
-1490 FVRGGSTTIRN
+1490 
-1501 RTQVVS
+1501 
-1507 KIKTIS
+1507 
-1513 EPSTSE
+1513 
-1519 LITTPVV
+1519 
-1526 STYYTTYTY
+1526 
-1535 FTTVNRGGTKSV
+1535 
-1547 KSRESVK
+1547 
-1554 SNIVTKYPKTVV
+1554 
-1566 HQSTPEPSIITT
+1566 
-1578 YTTILSPVT
+1578 
-1587 VFRDGTPRVSFI
+1587 
-1599 SKTSAITKTL
+1599 
-1609 GHSSTDISDG
+1609 
-1619 TVESAIQAT
+1619 
-1628 PTAGIATMF
+1628 
-1637 TTYTYYTTFYEDG
+1637 
-1650 TPVISSHEETATS
+1650 
-1663 MISQPSETP
+1663 
-1672 NLEETKRNLESSTVV
+1672 
-1687 RTYYT
+1687 
-1692 TYTYFTTFETDGKP
+1692 
-1706 TVSSREEILTN
+1706 
-1717 YVTMTPHD
+1717 
-1725 IISNVPPTTV
+1725 
-1735 SPEVQPTHV
+1735 
-1744 SMTEE
+1744 
-1749 TPPLLSSLPEGID
+1749 
-1762 LRELLRN
+1762 
-1769 VPVTHYTTYTYYT
+1769 
-1782 TFYTEGS
+1782 
-1789 TVLSSRTEVVSN
+1789 
-1801 VVGPTAA
+1801 
-1808 NLPAGFQVDHT
+1808 
-1819 DSQPPIESTESAQV
+1819 
-1833 SSSVTTDEISDG
+1833 
-1845 VSSEAESIVP
+1845 
-1855 HSPVQES
+1855 
-1862 ATKVPSSSGTLKLD
+1862 
-1876 SSFQKASSTFQNRP
+1876 
-1890 FKFRL
+1890 
-1895 RTPIL
+1895 
-1900 RSRTRLPPPPGAHI
+1900 
-1914 SSALGAPLIVV
+1914 
-1925 RNKRNTEPKDLMVAE
+1925 
-1940 ARGDETYATP
+1940 
-1950 VTYYTTFTYFT
+1950 
-1961 TYLKPDGRTSVASNQ
+1961 
-1976 QVISSVHYPTQRIA
+1976 
-1990 PTRTIFHDQIHRTE
+1990 
-2004 PVRVYPSHQ
+2004 
-2013 GVTGC
+2013 
-2018 IRCRSDIKTVYVT
+2018 
-2031 HTDYITEFFQG
+2031 
-2042 RPVTSTRYVTLTNYV
+2042 
-2057 TVTPGQTV
+2057 
-2065 YEHRPSQV
+2065 
-2073 VAVPGCVHCRQQPQY
+2073 
-2088 TTHTYYTTVLVAG
+2088 
-2101 QPVTSTRYDTV
+2101 
-2112 TNYVTV
+2112 
-2118 TVTEEPIHQRTRP
+2118 
-2131 TIVQPIVPHR
+2131 
-2141 PATAIDTFYTTYTYF
+2141 
-2156 TTKVVHGSP
+2156 
-2165 TVSTRY
+2165 
-2171 ETLTNYVTRTRDDGV
+2171 
-2186 AGRAIQ
+2186 
-2192 PTEVY
+2192 
-2197 QPVIIQ
+2197 
-2203 PTPIR
+2203 
-2208 DTVYTTYTYFTTRL
+2208 
-2222 IHGRPSVETRYETKT
+2222 
-2237 DYVTVTVTEQARIRP
+2237 
-2252 TQVYKPLYSTA
+2252 
-2263 PGYAPHHTAYTTYT
+2263 
-2277 FYTTHYLEGR
+2277 
-2287 PVVDTRYETVTNV
+2287 
-2300 ATVTLTEYATQDV
+2300 
-2313 GARIRPA
+2313 
-2320 DTGPYRTYHTT
+2320 
-2331 YTYFTTRYVDG
+2331 
-2342 SAIVNTRKETV
+2342 
-2353 TNTVFGA
+2353 
-2360 LCNTCPAGYIEGR
+2360 
-2373 SHGGGVHHQTAA
+2373 
-2385 ITHTPAPGPHIQP
+2385 
-2398 TPTTYY
+2398 
-2404 TTYTHFTTLLEGG
+2404 
-2417 RPVVQTRYETYT
+2417 
-2429 DIVSGIVLPT
+2429 
-2439 RASVAPEPSKQ
+2439 
-2450 DLQQGQTQSRLDN
+2450 
-2463 VQERIQEQLP
+2463 
-2473 VFQKIVPSRRRRSS
+2473 
-2487 PATRL
+2487 
-2492 PFAISDSGLAQAEY
+2492 
-2506 ELVGGR
+2506 
-2512 GDMFEVPRHRAQ
+2512 
-2524 RGLSDDVNAPQARP
+2524 
-2538 GRKMLSH
+2538 
-2545 GRFPR
+2545 
-2550 SPLRD
+2550 
-2555 GTSTSFAHLRHN
+2555 
-2567 ANSLKGSR
+2567 
-2575 LPPQRFLPKPSASS
+2575 
-2589 VSLSDTQL
+2589 
-2597 YQHQQTHPQQVVS
+2597 
-2610 EPAVYLK
+2610 
-2617 PSVYY
+2617 
-2622 REARRN
+2622 
-2628 EKDYEGLRRT
+2628 
-2638 ARLEPSFLATPSPL
+2638 
-2652 TFYTTFS
+2652 
-2659 HFTTV
+2659 
-2664 LSDGRPSVS
+2664 
-2673 TRLEVITNVFTDVV
+2673 
-2687 LPTRTTNEVPPR
+2687 
-2699 KRSRDVEKGEANTVV
+2699 
-2714 SEDTTTLNINRRP
+2714 
-2727 QARKLLSLSSKE
+2727 
-2739 NEFSVPYQF
+2739 
-2748 VVTDDE
+2748 
-2754 ETSANRHKPGLVPR
+2754 
-2768 SAGNERSSA
+2768 
-2777 DKAKDHPVGLIQ
+2777 
-2789 SAEAR
+2789 
-2794 AVRNGATTVYATEVY
+2794 
-2809 GTFINGAY
+2809 
-2817 AQVVSTAVRVFS
+2817 
-2829 EQNQHSSSHVASRQE
+2829 
-2844 LSTSPGSPAPTRPTG
+2844 
-2859 LISSIANTVIH
+2859 
-2870 DSTTTAYTT
+2870 
-2879 NIYGTY
+2879 
-2885 IRGMYAHV
+2885 
-2893 AQTTSTV
+2893 
-2900 IKAQASKSVSSITK
+2900 
-2914 SQEYKTGLISS
+2914 
-2925 LVNTEIHDATTTV
+2925 
-2938 WKTHVY
+2938 
-2944 GTFVNGFYAH
+2944 
-2954 IASTASEILKPSK
+2954 
-2967 NAFVQTPVSQIPTRT
+2967 
-2982 SVPSQQTKTK
+2982 
-2992 SYTTGLLSARTNVVV
+2992 
-3007 NGGTSTEVV
+3007 
-3016 TNIYGTFVGDLYAQ
+3016 
-3030 VARTTSRV
+3030 
-3038 LTKTAASKTD
+3038 
-3048 AVKPITATKPIGIV
+3048 
-3062 SSTVQSVTHG
+3062 
-3072 DVVTYYTT
+3072 
-3080 EIYGTSVGNLYAQL
+3080 
-3094 AKTSTR
+3094 
-3100 TETIKPTSTKAATQ
+3100 
-3114 PFLQKTGLLSS
+3114 
-3125 SVFRSEVHGAS
+3125 
-3136 TTLHISEVYGTYI
+3136 
-3149 GDAYAQ
+3149 
-3155 FGRSTRRIVTPT
+3155 
-3167 ETYKEAAKTESQK
+3167 
-3180 TGLISSIVSTEV
+3180 
-3192 QSGKT
+3192 
-3197 TVHTTEIHGTYIN
+3197 
-3210 GFYAHIARK
+3210 
-3219 TSSILKPA
+3219 
-3227 LVKATQAPAVI
+3227 
-3238 ENTETLISSEVSTE
+3238 
-3252 IRNGA
+3252 
-3257 TTLHTTNVYGTHI
+3257 
-3270 NGFYAHV
+3270 
-3277 ARSTSSVIPRTT
+3277 
-3289 ASSSASETL
+3289 
-3298 KTGLVSRSVRSDVH
+3298 
-3312 DGYVTEYT
+3312 
-3320 TDIYGTFING
+3320 
-3330 FYAHLA
+3330 
-3336 RTSTTKYAQ
+3336 
-3345 STSKSEPVNLLSS
+3345 
-3358 FYSSLSALVSSSTL
+3358 
-3372 PRTLTEQSS
+3372 
-3381 WSFISPSLSS
+3381 
-3391 PSWELTTFIAP
+3391 
-3402 ESSIITL
+3402 
-3409 QSPNVFQITETSKEL
+3409 
-3424 TSTLSAPVSI
+3424 
-3434 ETISTLHLPIS
+3434 
-3445 SSSKNSVNIVELDTT
+3445 
-3460 TDNILEEIGLTTV
+3460 
-3473 IRIDSSLDDKT
+3473 
-3484 IFPTI
+3484 
-3489 DEVVLL
+3489 
-3495 SSISTDQAKV
+3495 
-3505 TVTESTPAITRIPD
+3505 
-3519 SRSIETEIFLETSVS
+3519 
-3534 TESSHTNEILEK
+3534 
-3546 SSTETQETVTTRIR
+3546 
-3560 PIFPT
+3560 
-3565 RRRPNGVKRPNHR
+3565 
-3578 LPGDLR
+3578 
-3584 DEEEEP
+3584 
-3590 EDYGKN
+3590 
-3596 EFLDEEDEDYN
+3596 
-3607 EYEERQLQTPEP
+3607 
-3619 RSSKRHRPTRA
+3619 
-3630 GYTRGPRQPQTTH
+3630 
-3643 QLKHQAEDE
+3643 
-3652 EYDLYHDDDY
+3652 
-3662 EQVTARSKSQAN
+3662 
-3674 RNEDTKQASPA
+3674 
-3685 SGVNIRPFR
+3685 
-3694 RDRVSYA
+3694 
-3701 PPSRVVNK
+3701 
-3709 PAFTLQLRRPHGRQR
+3709 
-3724 LNSRRLLKPEDE
+3724 
-3736 EIEAEE
+3736 
-3742 AVHSSA
+3742 
-3748 ATPQLHLGRRR
+3748 
-3759 GSARPLAGKSH
+3759 
-3770 VRAPFTRTR
+3770 
-3779 PSAVDKTYG
+3779 
-3788 INPSRV
+3788 
-3794 KSEEEYSDY
+3794 
-3803 EEDDD
+3803 
-3808 YTAER
+3808 
-3813 NPRGRGRPKPTSR
+3813 
-3826 GPQSVVRGRVN
+3826 
-3837 VGARPLGRP
+3837 
-3846 QQHTE
+3846 
-3851 EENSNE
+3851 
-3857 DTQSNARNRGR
+3857 
-3868 QNPVAKGRRNQ
+3868 
-3879 NRARAPNLK
+3879 
-3888 SSFNTV
+3888 
-3894 KDDEESPNLPFARLR
+3894 
-3909 GNRRRSSYNPRARRT
+3909 
-3924 SLTSTGRLSTKPP
+3924 
-3937 ITVTS
+3937 
-3942 VITTVKTLPIYHG
+3942 
-3955 FKTSYAT
+3955 
-3962 LTTTALASSVIQ
+3962 
-3974 PTLYST
+3974 
-3980 TVDESGRT
+3980 
-3988 KTILNS
+3988 
-3994 KSDANGP
+3994 
-4001 YTTFTEVLI
+4001 
-4010 TTSDLQQ
+4010 
-4017 FRLLPIKVGFST
+4017 
-4029 RTDTITETTVLT
+4029 
-4041 QLTTLYSTI
+4041 
-4050 TPEVIP
+4050 
-4056 TTPATNPPGFPVPFY
+4056 
-4071 QQIPNQDFSLLTSSY
+4071 
-4086 VTTETIV
+4086 
-4093 TSTVLPIVLRG
+4093 
-4104 RTVLSTVTTTKFS
+4104 
-4117 ESTVTK
+4117 
-4123 TASVP
+4123 
-4128 VPQIP
+4128 
-4133 TAAPFIPQPYFAV
+4133 
-4146 PQITTMLTLYVT
+4146 
-4158 GDQGDVIPVVT
+4158 
-4169 TVTVPFYQQPQHFF
+4169 
-4183 HTKVARSVP
+4183 
-4192 DKASEFATLASTAFI
+4192 AFI

-4249 SRSPHIAASDSIS
+4249 SRSPHIAASDSVA
-4262 DTDTVTTISMGP
+4262 DTDAVTTISMGP
-4274 ITEVYEQPATDV
+4274 ITEVYEQPATDI

-4305 KPTAAPDVSPQD
+4305 KPTAAPDVSPED
-4317 DKYGIGGKFI
+4317 DKYGIGGKYI

-4336 TEDEGARQAADFTRI
+4336 TEDEGVRQAADFTRI

-4377 GGPQPGFDSAS
+4377 GDPRPGFHSAS
-4388 PALDDPAEGAVRT
+4388 TVLDDPAEGAVRT

-4482 YSYILPSPS
+4482 SSHILPSPS

-4528 TADVVTLSGLE
+4528 TADAVTLSGLE

-4632 RVPAEVTQQARL
+4632 RVPAEVTQQAGL
-4644 GHGIPYDHFSTGV
+4644 GHGIPYGHFSTGV

-4694 QDRFAQLQP
+4694 QDRFAQLDP

-4725 VALESP
+4725 VAPESP

-4739 PAPASPIRNSRRTV
+4739 PAPESPIRNSRRTV

-4775 TRPIVSTPAVLL
+4775 TRPIVSTPAVQL

-4852 PPISRFP
+4852 PPVSRFP

-4884 NNENSADLVEDTTPA
+4884 NNENSADLVEETTPA

-4958 LVSSHVFTPA
+4958 LVSSHVFAPA

-5036 TSPDGVSTVNL
+5036 TAPDGVSTVNL

-5092 PVLESIQEPQ
+5092 PVLGSIQEPQ

-5144 TKNSIRSEISSSV
+5144 TKNSVRSEISSSV

-5205 RTVIKFDK
+5205 RTVIKFDQ
-5213 ILDADIGQLQ
+5213 ILDADIGQLH
-5223 ENVAPTASHFP
+5223 ENVAPTASYFP

-5291 TNAPRAKVRIV
+5291 TNALRAKVRIV

-5365 SSYVTGGEPLL
+5365 SSYVTGDEPLL

-5549 YTTVLETNSRVVT
+5549 YTTVLETNSRIVT

-6042 TPPTRIPTVAA
+6042 TPPTRIPTVAT

-6076 PTPTTP
+6076 PTATTP

-6262 SFAILESPSV
+6262 SFAILESPSI
-6272 EEESTRSSMGVSTTV
+6272 EEETTRSSMGVSTTV

-6301 SQEEEDANSIASVSA
+6301 SQEEEDANSIASESA

-6330 PSSSLFPEILQSIFF
+6330 PSSSLFPEILQSTFF
-6345 TSTSVTAPVTSTTV
+6345 TSTSVAAPVTSTTV

-6669 DLKEQSKVIRVQTI
+6669 DLKEQSKVIGVQTI

-6892 VTPEVKRRIPES
+6892 VTPEVRGRIPES

-7108 ADSAPQGILLNFT
+7108 ADSTPQGILLNFT

-7466 ASSEKKASPPATGT
+7466 ASSEKKATPPATGT
-7480 TQRRP
+7480 MQRRP

-7525 QQQQQQRGQN
+7525 QQQQQQQRGQN
-7535 DELPS
+7535 DDLPS

-7618 STSRGGGGDNIKDT
+7618 STSRGGGGDNTKDENSRCDESGNDVGPSASPMQGLRADASRTRRT

>member
-1 MAATAASRP
+1 
-10 HRVHSAMLLS
+10 
-20 TPVLVPMLLLG
+20 
-31 FIALASAG
+31 
-39 SMAKRPWKNSTS
+39 
-51 CDPDTHFV
+51 
-59 CRSDPK
+59 
-65 ICIAL
+65 
-70 SRVRDGS
+70 
-77 ADCPDASDEACH
+77 
-89 RGEFRCLSNY
+89 
-99 FCIPERRVRDGWE
+99 
-112 DCPDGSD
+112 
-119 EICQK
+119 
-124 NEHRCRCGF
+124 
-133 PRCISV
+133 
-139 ERVGDGVT
+139 
-147 DCLDGSDEDKEKGKA
+147 
-162 YKCPSDSSLQDLMA
+162 MA

-182 SDSERRRRARH
+182 SDSERRRSARH

-232 AEQTT
+232 GEQTT

-249 GTYSQILSTH
+249 GTYTQILSTH

-268 LNEVEDSAQQEGARQ
+268 LNEVDDSAHHQGRRQ

-314 TTGVKPTKTTQG
+314 TTEIQPTKTTQA
-326 SLLSALPGSKSTTV
+326 SLLSAVPGAKSTTV

-349 ISELSDEK
+349 ISELSEER
-357 DSEVPVITVTGTEG
+357 DSAVPVITVTGTEG
-371 LLVQATGSEQVTYKV
+371 LLVQGTGSEHVTYKV
-386 FTGTYVNTEDHNA
+386 FTGTYVNTEGHDA

-409 QLPVDATPSLPQE
+409 QLPVVATPSLPDA
-422 ATRSAEFDIRS
+422 ATMSEEFDIRP

-450 LPSQTVSTISPTEA
+450 LPSQTVHSISPTEV

-469 LIFGS
+469 LLFGS
-474 GSAQG
+474 GNAQG
-479 GESMT
+479 GEAMT

-489 GSEPITIEGMTRSH
+489 GSEPITIEGMTGSQ
-503 MATASTMHVTL
+503 MSTSSTMHVTL
-514 SSMPSKSRREK
+514 SAMPTENHRER
-525 LSSQT
+525 SSSSS
-530 HKKPTPTLY
+530 HRKPTPTLY

-549 TGRRIAPMD
+549 TGRRAAAMD

-574 LYTTSPVSDASRT
+574 LYTTSPVSGASRT

-597 DYDTP
+597 DYDLP
-602 PAREE
+602 PTQE
-607 EPVVMVRMRHPLNN
+607 EPVVMVRMRPPLDH
-621 INIAGF
+621 INLEAL
-627 RPELL
+627 RHELL
-632 TPSPVKDIRPT
+632 TPTPLKDIRPT
-643 KTVGSHHDEYADDV
+643 KTVGSHTHHDDFADDV
-657 GDIFATDALSGHNSE
+657 GDIFATDALNGPYRRGQHE
-672 QSTSTKKNRVTLFG
+672 DESTSSKKTRVTLFG
-686 FLDFTTTISGTEVV
+686 FVDFTTTISGTEVV
-700 FQPAATGTSFDFGK
+700 FQPAATGTALDFGK

-728 IPTRNEQTTSSSA
+728 IPTRKPQTTSSS
-741 TPRESAYGTET
+741 TKRKDSLYGTAT

-771 MLSTMYTSTIP
+771 MQSTMYTSTIP
-782 MLVKSRLPKHDDAN
+782 MLVNSRVPKYNDDESGKD
-796 FEEDLHSSGAKI
+796 FHSFAPEPDM
-808 NIDNSENPEDYFY
+808 NIPESSEDYLY
-821 DSHLQNNLV
+821 DSHVLENLMP
-830 TSSSFRPED
+830 SSSFSPED
-839 LATPN
+839 LETPN
-844 FLSSFLFPTS
+844 FLSSYAPPQS
-854 KNEDVSSPTFTPPAR
+854 KEHPVASPIFGPPKESS
-869 GSSAEPSETVMV
+869 SLHPSETVMV

-886 SKTQKYPVTPTRPI
+886 TKTEKYPVTPTRPSL
-900 ISTPKPKRKKTYKTG
+900 STPKPKRKKTYKTG

-939 TVIGGRYA
+939 TVISGRYA

-958 TQAKTEMLKE
+958 TQSKTEQME
-968 VTTPKAPPPAPPGLV
+968 QVTTPKAPPPAPGLV
-983 LPSDIQIEGVSDQPV
+983 LPSDIQIEGVSDRAV
-998 TEQDLEEGTQMPP
+998 TEQDIQEDTETPAP
-1011 PITEETPQVES
+1011 VTEESPPAES
-1022 GEISHDSLDVYSI
+1022 AEGAHDSLDVYSI

-1050 EESYETALPGQEQPS
+1050 EESYETALPGRDQPS
-1065 VVELSDDL
+1065 VVDLSDGL
-1073 HLSTLVPSIKPSQ
+1073 HVSTLVPSIEPSYV
-1086 TTSSSTSNVAVLTD
+1086 SPSSTSEVAVLTD
-1100 GFILPGLQD
+1100 GFILPSVQD

-1114 DYDQQPTTSSSPE
+1114 DYDQQTSSTNTE
-1127 EDKPKIITMGFILP
+1127 EEKPKIITMGFILP
-1141 GADPAKE
+1141 GADPAKQ

-1155 TDEVRLL
+1155 TEEVRLL

-1169 GQDLPS
+1169 GHDLPS
-1175 QLGNDETQSTLQ
+1175 QLGDDQTQSTLQ
-1187 GRIIDT
+1187 GRIIDS
-1193 VAPAD
+1193 VAPSQQQA
-1198 QKVTTH
+1198 TTV

-1213 TFTYYTTISDSIVSS
+1213 TFTYYSTIPGPSGSTVNS
-1228 REVTTSQVFENR
+1228 REVTTSQVFQNS
-1240 EEYED
+1240 EEYEE
-1245 ARKHGF
+1245 ARKRGF
-1251 DTIAPEKS
+1251 ETIAPEKS

-1264 PSQTATMMTTYTY
+1264 PSQTATLMTTYTY
-1277 QSTYTFDGST
+1277 HSTYTSDGST
-1287 LVSVSE
+1287 LVAVSE

-1304 ENVDSERISPT
+1304 QDDNSVEISPT
-1315 ATQVYL
+1315 AVRNSAVTQTDHEISTHHSDAASSAHAHIEEPSEGIVPDV
-1321 ETSPL
+1321 TS
-1326 YDIASRTEPAGYHAE
+1326 ST
-1341 KASESSKDDARS
+1341 K
-1353 SSLATP
+1353 ATP
-1359 PLDAARTT
+1359 PLSSEGAPTT

-1390 ETVSNVVDGSSSG
+1390 ETVSSVVYGSSTDSAGQEHG
-1403 SIDPTHDSLK
+1403 SLTNVAPT
-1413 NTSPTSIVPV
+1413 PMVPV

-1437 RDGTS
+1437 KDGTS

-1454 VRGSDTKMTTRTS
+1454 VRGHDSATATDS
-1467 EVIEPTKMDH
+1467 SVSIQPTKTDL
-1477 LSTIYTTY
+1477 LSTVYTTY

-1507 KIKTIS
+1507 KVKTVS
-1513 EPSTSE
+1513 QPSTTE

-1554 SNIVTKYPKTVV
+1554 TNIITKYPKT
-1566 HQSTPEPSIITT
+1566 HAHESTPLPSITTT

-1587 VFRDGTPRVSFI
+1587 VYRDGTPRVSFI
-1599 SKTSAITKTL
+1599 SRTSAIVKT
-1609 GHSSTDISDG
+1609 IDG
-1619 TVESAIQAT
+1619 SFTSPSAEATEPAIQAT
-1628 PTAGIATMF
+1628 PTSDMDSMF
-1637 TTYTYYTTFYEDG
+1637 TTFTYYTTFYEDG
-1650 TPVISSHEETATS
+1650 APVISSREETVTNTVSEPA
-1663 MISQPSETP
+1663 ETP
-1672 NLEETKRNLESSTVV
+1672 RLEETQRDLESSTIV

-1692 TYTYFTTFETDGKP
+1692 TYTYFTTFETDGSP
-1706 TVSSREEILTN
+1706 TVTSREEIVTN

-1725 IISNVPPTTV
+1725 IITGVTPTSV
-1735 SPEVQPTHV
+1735 SLEVQPTDTLT
-1744 SMTEE
+1744 TEE
-1749 TPPLLSSLPEGID
+1749 TPPLLSSLPEGLD

-1782 TFYTEGS
+1782 TFYTDGS
-1789 TVLSSRTEVVSN
+1789 SVLSSRTEVVSN

-1808 NLPAGFQVDHT
+1808 TAATLPAGLQVDDT
-1819 DSQPPIESTESAQV
+1819 DSEPPATSSISTEDLSSKG
-1833 SSSVTTDEISDG
+1833 SSSASTEPQSEVESQAFSGSSVQQTATT
-1845 VSSEAESIVP
+1845 P
-1855 HSPVQES
+1855 LSPS
-1862 ATKVPSSSGTLKLD
+1862 LTAKLE
-1876 SSFQKASSTFQNRP
+1876 SSFHKASSKSPTAP

-1895 RTPIL
+1895 RTPLL
-1900 RSRTRLPPPPGAHI
+1900 RSRPRPPPPSGAHI
-1914 SSALGAPLIVV
+1914 ASALGAPLIVV
-1925 RNKRNTEPKDLMVAE
+1925 RNKREVKQHDLDVAE
-1940 ARGDETYATP
+1940 ARGDEIYATP

-1961 TYLKPDGRTSVASNQ
+1961 TYLKPDGRTSVASNL
-1976 QVISSVHYPTQRIA
+1976 QVISSVHYPTQRIV

-2004 PVRVYPSHQ
+2004 NVQVYPSHQ
-2013 GVTGC
+2013 GVAGC
-2018 IRCRSDIKTVYVT
+2018 IRCRSDIKTAYVT
-2031 HTDYITEFFQG
+2031 HTDYITEFVHG

-2065 YEHRPSQV
+2065 YEHRPSQI
-2073 VAVPGCVHCRQQPQY
+2073 VAVPGCRHCRQQPQY

-2101 QPVTSTRYDTV
+2101 RPVTSTRYDTV

-2118 TVTEEPIHQRTRP
+2118 TVTEEPIHQRSRP
-2131 TIVQPIVPHR
+2131 TVVQQVVPHR
-2141 PATAIDTFYTTYTYF
+2141 PATAVDTIYTTYTYF
-2156 TTKVVHGSP
+2156 TTSVIHGRP
-2165 TVSTRY
+2165 TVLSRY
-2171 ETLTNYVTRTRDDGV
+2171 ETLTNYVTITARDDAV

-2192 PTEVY
+2192 PTGAY
-2197 QPVIIQ
+2197 RPVIIR
-2203 PTPIR
+2203 PTPVT

-2222 IHGRPSVETRYETKT
+2222 IRGRPSVATRYETVT
-2237 DYVTVTVTEQARIRP
+2237 DYVTVTVTEQDRIRP
-2252 TQVYKPLYSTA
+2252 TQVYRPIYPTQ
-2263 PGYAPHHTAYTTYT
+2263 PGYEPHHTAYTTYT
-2277 FYTTHYLEGR
+2277 YYTTRYIDGR
-2287 PVVDTRYETVTNV
+2287 PVVNTRYETLTNV
-2300 ATVTLTEYATQDV
+2300 ATVTLTQHTPQDV

-2320 DTGPYRTYHTT
+2320 EAGPYRTYHTT

-2353 TNTVFGA
+2353 TNTVLGA
-2360 LCNTCPAGYIEGR
+2360 LCRTCPAGFVEAR
-2373 SHGGGVHHQTAA
+2373 SDDAGPHHQTAA
-2385 ITHTPAPGPHIQP
+2385 ITRTLAPGPQIHA

-2404 TTYTHFTTLLEGG
+2404 TTYTHFTTILEAGK
-2417 RPVVQTRYETYT
+2417 PVIQTRYETYT
-2429 DIVSGIVLPT
+2429 DIVSGLVLPT
-2439 RASVAPEPSKQ
+2439 RALVAPEPSKQ
-2450 DLQQGQTQSRLDN
+2450 DYQQAQVLATTDYA
-2463 VQERIQEQLP
+2463 QERVQEQLP
-2473 VFQKIVPSRRRRSS
+2473 VFQKIEPSRRRRSLLT
-2487 PATRL
+2487 AT
-2492 PFAISDSGLAQAEY
+2492 AAHDTDGTGSAQAEY
-2506 ELVGGR
+2506 ELGGGR
-2512 GDMFEVPRHRAQ
+2512 GESVSRVLRPRAQ

-2555 GTSTSFAHLRHN
+2555 ATSTSFAHLRHN

-2575 LPPQRFLPKPSASS
+2575 LPPQRFLPKSSASS
-2589 VSLSDTQL
+2589 VSLSDTRL
-2597 YQHQQTHPQQVVS
+2597 SLHPQTPPQQALS
-2610 EPAVYLK
+2610 EPPVYLK

-2638 ARLEPSFLATPSPL
+2638 ARPSLLATPSPQ

-2664 LSDGRPSVS
+2664 LSDGKPSVS

-2687 LPTRTTNEVPPR
+2687 LPTRTTAEVPAR
-2699 KRSRDVEKGEANTVV
+2699 KRSRDVGKAEGNVV
-2714 SEDTTTLNINRRP
+2714 AAEDSLELSHRRRP
-2727 QARKLLSLSSKE
+2727 QPRKLLSLSSKE
-2739 NEFSVPYQF
+2739 NEFPLPDQF
-2748 VVTDDE
+2748 VVTDE
-2754 ETSANRHKPGLVPR
+2754 EAASANRHKPGLVAR
-2768 SAGNERSSA
+2768 SAGTEGSSA
-2777 DKAKDHPVGLIQ
+2777 AKARDHPVGLIQ
-2789 SAEAR
+2789 SVEAR
-2794 AVRNGATTVYATEVY
+2794 AVRDGATTVYATEVY

-2829 EQNQHSSSHVASRQE
+2829 DQHSSRVPPRQE
-2844 LSTSPGSPAPTRPTG
+2844 SASSPSQAHPTG

-2900 IKAQASKSVSSITK
+2900 IKPQASKSASSITK
-2914 SQEYKTGLISS
+2914 NQQYKTGLISS
-2925 LVNTEIHDATTTV
+2925 LVNTEIHDATTTL
-2938 WKTHVY
+2938 WKTQIY

-2954 IASTASEILKPSK
+2954 VASTASEVLKPTK
-2967 NAFVQTPVSQIPTRT
+2967 NSFVQPTSTQTPTRT
-2982 SVPSQQTKTK
+2982 SVAAQQTKTK

-3038 LTKTAASKTD
+3038 LSETAPSKTGANVGHSTTAAKL
-3048 AVKPITATKPIGIV
+3048 IGVI

-3072 DVVTYYTT
+3072 SVVTYYTT
-3080 EIYGTSVGNLYAQL
+3080 EIHGTSVGSLYAQI

-3100 TETIKPTSTKAATQ
+3100 TETIKPTSTQAA
-3114 PFLQKTGLLSS
+3114 FVQKTGLLSS
-3125 SVFRSEVHGAS
+3125 SVLSSEVHGGS
-3136 TTLHISEVYGTYI
+3136 TTLHVSEVYGTYI

-3155 FGRSTRRIVTPT
+3155 FGRSTRRIIAPT
-3167 ETYKEAAKTESQK
+3167 TTNKEPEKTDTQK
-3180 TGLISSIVSTEV
+3180 TGLVSSVVSTEV
-3192 QSGKT
+3192 QNGRT
-3197 TVHTTEIHGTYIN
+3197 TLHTTEIHGTYIN

-3219 TSSILKPA
+3219 TSSVLQPA
-3227 LVKATQAPAVI
+3227 GLQKTQAPATTA
-3238 ENTETLISSEVSTE
+3238 NSETLVSSEVSTE

-3257 TTLHTTNVYGTHI
+3257 TTLHTTNVYGTYI

-3277 ARSTSSVIPRTT
+3277 ARSTSSVISRTVAPTST
-3289 ASSSASETL
+3289 AETL
-3298 KTGLVSRSVRSDVH
+3298 KTGIVSRSVRSDINN
-3312 DGYVTEYT
+3312 GFVTEYT

-3336 RTSTTKYAQ
+3336 RTTTTKYPEPT
-3345 STSKSEPVNLLSS
+3345 TSKSESIDLLSS
-3358 FYSSLSALVSSSTL
+3358 FYSSLSALASSSA
-3372 PRTLTEQSS
+3372 PTLTISDQSS
-3381 WSFISPSLSS
+3381 WITLSSFPISSPDWKTTTTVAKQSSVIVLQSSVVLPATGSLKDFTVILTPSPS
-3391 PSWELTTFIAP
+3391 
-3402 ESSIITL
+3402 
-3409 QSPNVFQITETSKEL
+3409 V
-3424 TSTLSAPVSI
+3424 
-3434 ETISTLHLPIS
+3434 ETISTLDLS
-3445 SSSKNSVNIVELDTT
+3445 SSSSTKNSVNIVELDTT
-3460 TDNILEEIGLTTV
+3460 TDNILDEIGLTTV
-3473 IRIDSSLDDKT
+3473 LRIDSSLDDRA
-3484 IFPTI
+3484 IVPTI
-3489 DEVVLL
+3489 EESVLT
-3495 SSISTDQAKV
+3495 SSISTDEVISFLSEPTPVITEIPDSTSLETETPLETAA
-3505 TVTESTPAITRIPD
+3505 VTES
-3519 SRSIETEIFLETSVS
+3519 SQ
-3534 TESSHTNEILEK
+3534 TNEILEK
-3546 SSTETQETVTTRIR
+3546 RSSEVQETVTTRIR

-3565 RRRPNGVKRPNHR
+3565 RRRPNGAKRPINR
-3578 LPGDLR
+3578 GSGDFR
-3584 DEEEEP
+3584 DEEEP

-3607 EYEERQLQTPEP
+3607 EYEEKQIETPEP

-3643 QLKHQAEDE
+3643 QIKHQAEDE

-3662 EQVTARSKSQAN
+3662 EQISARSKSQAS
-3674 RNEDTKQASPA
+3674 RNEQPSPP

-3694 RDRVSYA
+3694 RDRASFVV
-3701 PPSRVVNK
+3701 PSRAAVNK
-3709 PAFTLQLRRPHGRQR
+3709 PAFTLQIRRPHGRQR
-3724 LNSRRLLKPEDE
+3724 LNGRRPLKEEKPEEE

-3759 GSARPLAGKSH
+3759 GSARPLAGKPPPA
-3770 VRAPFTRTR
+3770 RAPFTRTR
-3779 PSAVDKTYG
+3779 PSAVEKTHG
-3788 INPSRV
+3788 ISPSRP

-3803 EEDDD
+3803 DEDTD
-3808 YTAER
+3808 YAAER
-3813 NPRGRGRPKPTSR
+3813 NPRGRGRLKQPSR
-3826 GPQSVVRGRVN
+3826 GPPNVRGRVN
-3837 VGARPLGRP
+3837 SGVRPFVRP
-3846 QQHTE
+3846 QQHTDE
-3851 EENSNE
+3851 EESNE
-3857 DTQSNARNRGR
+3857 DAHSNSRHRGR
-3868 QNPVAKGRRNQ
+3868 QNPLAKGRRNPS
-3879 NRARAPNLK
+3879 RARTPSLK

-3894 KDDEESPNLPFARLR
+3894 KDEEESPNLPFARLR

-3924 SLTSTGRLSTKPP
+3924 SLTSTGRPSTKPA

-3980 TVDESGRT
+3980 AVDDSGRT

-3994 KSDANGP
+3994 RSDANGP

-4017 FRLLPIKVGFST
+4017 FRLLPIKIGFST

-4071 QQIPNQDFSLLTSSY
+4071 PQIPNQDFSLLTSSY

-4192 DKASEFATLASTAFI
+4192 DKASQFSTLASTAFI
-4207 GVAVDGSRQDEVP
+4207 GVAVDGSRQDEVS
-4220 GGERPEEVAL
+4220 GGDRSEEVPL
-4230 FSSGIEPSLGSA
+4230 FSSGIEPSLDRA

-4249 SRSPHIAASDSIS
+4249 SRSPGNVASESIS
-4262 DTDTVTTISMGP
+4262 EADAVTTISMGP
-4274 ITEVYEQPATDV
+4274 LTEVYEQPATDI
-4286 PVLPKPTKGVSA
+4286 PVLPKPTKGGSA

-4305 KPTAAPDVSPQD
+4305 KLTAGPDIRSD
-4317 DKYGIGGKFI
+4317 EDKYGIGRKFI

-4336 TEDEGARQAADFTRI
+4336 PEDEGVRPAADFTRI
-4351 RGRSRVRATRVQPLH
+4351 RGRNRVRATRVQPLH
-4366 LSTPEPLVDNS
+4366 LSTPEALVDNS
-4377 GGPQPGFDSAS
+4377 GTHQAGFDPSAVS
-4388 PALDDPAEGAVRT
+4388 HDEPIDGGVRS
-4401 GIRRG
+4401 GVRRG

-4419 LDGSSPN
+4419 LDGTSPN

-4440 PHVVQDPVDLNPI
+4440 PHIVQDHVDLNPV
-4453 QEPSSAFHFGDDQQA
+4453 QEPSSAFHFGDDHQA
-4468 YSPGNLLETPLPAL
+4468 
-4482 YSYILPSPS
+4482 
-4491 LDNFLSSSFV
+4491 
-4501 GGGYSFSAPEVVATL
+4501 
-4516 TDPLESPPNHEI
+4516 
-4528 TADVVTLSGLE
+4528 
-4539 TSALPQGRVR
+4539 
-4549 RIKVLRPAPHG
+4549 
-4560 EGSLGD
+4560 
-4566 GSKKVRRVTVTRTF
+4566 F
-4580 SPAGAPTRFEDYRPQ
+4580 SPGAPTRYEDFRPQ
-4595 VDTPFNQD
+4595 VDTAFNQD

-4613 QNVVPVVPQPQHQQ
+4613 HNVVPVAPPQPQQQQ
-4627 PQDVL
+4627 PHDVL
-4632 RVPAEVTQQARL
+4632 RVPAEVTQQAGL
-4644 GHGIPYDHFSTGV
+4644 GHGVPYDHFATGV

-4670 YQYSPPVPQQF
+4670 YQYSPAVPQQF
-4681 AQADPYSPRVPEQ
+4681 AQAEPYSPRVPEQ
-4694 QDRFAQLQP
+4694 HDHYPQLQP
-4703 VQNFVPTAEQAPLSP
+4703 VQNFVPVAEQPPVPQPAPNL
-4718 PAHEFNN
+4718 NN
-4725 VALESP
+4725 LPEEVA
-4731 LPPPPPPP
+4731 PPPPPPP
-4739 PAPASPIRNSRRTV
+4739 PVSPTRNSRRTV
-4753 FRRIRPTNSNHHGE
+4753 FRRIRPTKSNHHGE

-4775 TRPIVSTPAVLL
+4775 TRPIVSTPALQL
-4787 SSINVE
+4787 SSVNIE

-4802 SIDYNRILGSS
+4802 SIDFNRVLGSS
-4813 QQSLEYFGP
+4813 QQSLEYFAP
-4822 ASQEYFAPVSQEL
+4822 ASQDYFAPVSQEVL
-4835 FAPVSQQ
+4835 NPVSQQ
-4842 YFAPASDQFF
+4842 YFAPASDQYFS
-4852 PPISRFP
+4852 PASRFP
-4859 EAPPALPPVSTEPTF
+4859 EPPPPPPPVSTEPTLEQP
-4874 DSHSAVSISQ
+4874 SAPAVGQ
-4884 NNENSADLVEDTTPA
+4884 NQENSADLVEDTTPS

-4927 RPSINSLQARGP
+4927 RPSANSLQARGP
-4939 INNANN
+4939 ANNVNNAN
-4945 PNELLNQNVVAPP
+4945 ELVPKNVDVPP
-4958 LVSSHVFTPA
+4958 LVSSHVL
-4968 QESVSPSMSLEI
+4968 SPSQENASPTASLEI

-5019 TLNSDIV
+5019 TLDSNIV

-5036 TSPDGVSTVNL
+5036 TAPDGVSTVNL

-5066 IFNSDIYKEI
+5066 IFNSDIYKVI

-5082 QAEATFKTES
+5082 QTAATFSTES
-5092 PVLESIQEPQ
+5092 PVLAHIQEPQ
-5102 SPHHNAPPGD
+5102 SPHHSAPVE
-5112 ETSIVQLTDLFTA
+5112 ETSTVQLTDLFNAQKTF
-5125 PRTIYT
+5125 YT

-5144 TKNSIRSEISSSV
+5144 TKNSVRSEISSSI
-5157 ALDNSPFRP
+5157 ANDNSPFQP
-5166 PITQT
+5166 PIAQT

-5189 GSRNLEGT
+5189 GSRNVEGT
-5197 RTEVNLGM
+5197 TTEVNLGM

-5213 ILDADIGQLQ
+5213 IVDADIGRVH
-5223 ENVAPTASHFP
+5223 EDIAPTASYYP
-5234 SFATDAVDNKIDFI
+5234 TFATDTVDNKIDFI

-5255 LLADALQPSYAI
+5255 LLADALQPSYSI
-5267 ASADIQPSSNIHA
+5267 AHGDVQPTNNIHA

-5291 TNAPRAKVRIV
+5291 TNAPRAKLRVV
-5302 TTRVKPV
+5302 TTRVRPA

-5332 HVDDSKTSIAP
+5332 HAEDSFASSAAP
-5343 PELSSSHVYEP
+5343 DLSSHVYEP
-5354 LSSFFITSPNP
+5354 FSSYFITSPNP
-5365 SSYVTGGEPLL
+5365 SSVVTGDEPLL

-5387 DQEVHRG
+5387 DEESHRG
-5394 KKRLKVTLRRPVP
+5394 KKRLKVTLRRPIP

-5443 AGVAR
+5443 AGVTR

-5477 TFMTTTSVPVIF
+5477 TFTTTTSVPVIF

-5502 STPVTLTASPT
+5502 STPVTLTTSPT
-5513 YGVDDHDLIEP
+5513 YGVEDHDLIEP

-5567 SRVDPLHA
+5567 SHVVDALHA
-5575 SHYPEIIGDQN
+5575 SHFPEIIGDQN

-5609 QQRPGLSTRVSDGVT
+5609 QHRPGLSTRVSDGVT

-5649 QPTLLLDAVLMKENF
+5649 QPTLLLDAVLMKEHF

-5732 EPSTYLET
+5732 EPSTILET

-5788 TVQPT
+5788 TLQPT
-5793 LSIQPLSTPIFSR
+5793 LSVQPHSTPVFSR
-5806 PEPQQSYHYQDQ
+5806 PELQQSYHYPDHDQ
-5818 NQFLSQHYASQQPQP
+5818 YLSHHYESQQPQL
-5833 YQANDILKS
+5833 YGVSDILKS
-5842 QQLQPSTVLSTLY
+5842 QQLKPTTVLSTLY

-5885 TIPHGLATP
+5885 TIPQGLATP
-5894 VLSSLYSPSPTTTSV
+5894 VLSSPQLPSPTTTSV
-5909 PEFTTRTYLTTQT
+5909 PEFSTRTYLTTQT

-5943 TVVTERAGSRP
+5943 TVVTERVGSRP
-5954 SVYSRPISTPAL
+5954 SVYSRPVSTPAL
-5966 YSVAPAKSSTPSYV
+5966 SSLVPYKSSTPTFV

-6022 VTSHVTLFVPRGAV
+6022 VTSQVTLFVPRASL

-6042 TPPTRIPTVAA
+6042 TGPTRIPTLSTSTTA
-6053 PATTLTTSSSS
+6053 PTSTSSS

-6076 PTPTTP
+6076 PTSTTP

-6195 TSSLYKPI
+6195 TSSLYKPV
-6203 KEEKVEPSRKTSA
+6203 KEGAVVEVTRKTA
-6216 SQTKRPPFGSGLR
+6216 TTEAKKPTFGSSYK
-6229 RPSTGIPRKS
+6229 RPSTGTYLKS
-6239 SVTLYASSSFIPAS
+6239 SVTLFASSSFIPTS
-6253 SPTLTTVTP
+6253 SPRITTVTP
-6262 SFAILESPSV
+6262 SFTILESPSV
-6272 EEESTRSSMGVSTTV
+6272 EEESTRPSMGVSTTV

-6301 SQEEEDANSIASVSA
+6301 SQEEEAEAVSSESLASF
-6316 SSLFTSSM
+6316 FTSSM

-6330 PSSSLFPEILQSIFF
+6330 PSASPSPEILESSFF
-6345 TSTSVTAPVTSTTV
+6345 TSPSPSSAVTSTTV

-6364 KYVGHD
+6364 KYVGAD
-6370 NETTTLPPSIT
+6370 NETTTLSPSVT
-6381 LFMVTGTDGFLTRLT
+6381 LFMVTGTDGSLTRLT

-6403 TQAIAPSK
+6403 TQEVAPSK
-6411 AAAPPH
+6411 AEAPAI
-6417 ADVVATEIPFFQ
+6417 ADIISTEIPYLQ
-6429 HVPSL
+6429 APSP
-6434 SPSAAGGSSQAGTSS
+6434 SSSESSAAGSAAGTSS

-6493 GTDGSSDLHP
+6493 GTEGAGDLQP

-6542 RSQVHS
+6542 RSQATDS
-6548 DSFDG
+6548 MSFDKDG
-6553 PALTSLL
+6553 ILLTSIS
-6560 HGKPSIMGEGFHTD
+6560 HGRPSIMAEGVHTD
-6574 VFTGAETV
+6574 VLTGAETV

-6589 HYDDDTGD
+6589 HYDDDTGE
-6597 GEDVPERVD
+6597 GEGVPERVD

-6619 ASVPT
+6619 APLPST
-6624 TEATPALDA
+6624 DATPALDA
-6633 NTDVITGDK
+6633 STGVITGDK
-6642 TIFFDDLD
+6642 TIFFDDFD
-6650 KLTELTQ
+6650 KLAELTQ
-6657 SVEDNKDDATIS
+6657 RAEDNKGGVTIS
-6669 DLKEQSKVIRVQTI
+6669 DPKEISKIVGVQTI
-6683 FFPDTKALQSS
+6683 FFPDTNVLQSS

-6718 TQDSSEALLS
+6718 TQDSSETLAS
-6728 SIQSSVVGG
+6728 SVQPTVVGG

-6750 LDGERVPI
+6750 LDGDTAPI

-6764 SLSTVT
+6764 SVSTVT

-6778 FTRTLTLTTTKV
+6778 VTRTLTLTTTKV

-6803 FTTTIPPRTFVSTI
+6803 FTTTIAPRTFVSTI
-6817 IGSRTILGTLP
+6817 IGSRTILGTLS
-6828 EPSASVEAQLTTPL
+6828 EPSASVDAQLTTPL

-6879 SSSINNL
+6879 SSSFGSL
-6886 PTTSVQ
+6886 PTTSIQ
-6892 VTPEVKRRIPES
+6892 VTPEVRGRTPES
-6904 ADSKSPPTLRPPQRR
+6904 ADSKSPPTLRPPPRR
-6919 LTTPRTTTAAIGKRP
+6919 ITTPRPTTAVHGKRP

-6939 APSRPPD
+6939 APSRTPD

-6951 PVPTGPKF
+6951 PMPTGPKF

-6972 TPKPSRPP
+6972 TPRPTKPPR
-6980 KTKPGKVTP
+6980 TKPGKATP

-6995 VCLPGCN
+6995 VCLPGCSI
-7002 VANYEVCREALDG
+7002 ANYEVCREALDG
-7015 TWQCMCKPGYGRH
+7015 TWQCMCKPGYGRQ

-7059 FSNSLSTEFQ
+7059 LSNSLSTEFQ
-7069 QIADAAKKGMSDA
+7069 QIADTAKKAMGDA
-7082 YKKTDVESHFVT
+7082 YKKTDVEGQFV
-7094 SNLNSISAADDLDT
+7094 SSSLNSISEADDLDT
-7108 ADSAPQGILLNFT
+7108 ADSAPPGILLNFT
-7121 VSMSRSEAITS
+7121 VAMAKSEAITS
-7132 EVIREQL
+7132 EVIRDQL
-7139 TRSLRQ
+7139 SRSLRQ
-7145 SNYSIGKSPLF
+7145 SNYSIGRSPLF

-7189 LPGTYTCFCKS
+7189 LPGTYTCYCKS

-7208 RPGRVCSGEIKN
+7208 RPGRVCSGEIRN

-7225 GRGTCL
+7225 NRGTCL
-7231 VNDEGKRSCRCN
+7231 VNDEGKKTCRCN

-7336 GPGPDHTMQSKK
+7336 GPGP
-7348 SSRKSDMSLN
+7348 
-7358 RSLSTGFS
+7358 
-7366 VPHVVIPRARHSP
+7366 A
-7379 PKQGRPLSSGAID
+7379 RPLSSGAID
-7392 TVGRDQVDMGNMQS
+7392 TLGRDQVDMSNMQS
-7406 KLLYVLDGSTGNNRQ
+7406 KLLYVLDGSTGNVRQ
-7421 PVESKSGEG
+7421 PADNKSDEG
-7430 RFATL
+7430 RFASL

-7445 NSQSKEESTET
+7445 GGHAKEEATGAR
-7456 KKKGSKKSSP
+7456 KKGSKKSSP
-7466 ASSEKKASPPATGT
+7466 ASSEKKASPPGT
-7480 TQRRP
+7480 TTAQRRP

-7510 KRAAERQHLVQQKQQ
+7510 KRAAERQHLLQQKQQ
-7525 QQQQQQRGQN
+7525 QRTHGEDASQ
-7535 DELPS
+7535 
-7540 PPSTFSREMD
+7540 PSTFSRDVD

-7557 GPSDDDSQQPQQ
+7557 LPDADPQESQSQQN
-7569 QEGQDAYG
+7569 EDAYG

-7583 KSTISEA
+7583 KSTVSEA

-7608 PEAPDDDAVP
+7608 PDAPDDAVP
-7618 STSRGGGGDNIKDT
+7618 STSRGFAEENSRFDDSGNDIAPSASPIQGLRADASRT
-7632 SKSGSST
+7632 RRASKSGSST
-7639 GDSDVVARPF
+7639 GDSDVVTRPF

>member
-39 SMAKRPWKNSTS
+39 SVAKRPWKNSTS
-51 CDPDTHFV
+51 CDPDTHFM

-139 ERVGDGVT
+139 ERVGDGVR

-182 SDSERRRRARH
+182 S
-193 SGLMTYTV
+193 
-201 GLDHQA
+201 
-207 EAAEVSVALIEP
+207 
-219 TGALATLTRTEVN
+219 
-232 AEQTT
+232 
-237 LHTTEIRREYVE
+237 
-249 GTYSQILSTH
+249 
-259 STVLELAPS
+259 
-268 LNEVEDSAQQEGARQ
+268 
-283 RPQTTHGVQ
+283 
-292 SFGSLS
+292 
-298 SGKVFQ
+298 
-304 TAVNE
+304 
-309 LSSTV
+309 
-314 TTGVKPTKTTQG
+314 
-326 SLLSALPGSKSTTV
+326 
-340 VGLNIKSGQ
+340 
-349 ISELSDEK
+349 
-357 DSEVPVITVTGTEG
+357 
-371 LLVQATGSEQVTYKV
+371 
-386 FTGTYVNTEDHNA
+386 
-399 KTYMFFFGNR
+399 
-409 QLPVDATPSLPQE
+409 
-422 ATRSAEFDIRS
+422 
-433 GNQKGVVLDISH
+433 
-445 KIGVL
+445 
-450 LPSQTVSTISPTEA
+450 
-464 PRSDY
+464 
-469 LIFGS
+469 
-474 GSAQG
+474 
-479 GESMT
+479 
-484 GMLIE
+484 
-489 GSEPITIEGMTRSH
+489 
-503 MATASTMHVTL
+503 
-514 SSMPSKSRREK
+514 
-525 LSSQT
+525 
-530 HKKPTPTLY
+530 
-539 RHGKKFEPTA
+539 
-549 TGRRIAPMD
+549 
-558 GATIITD
+558 
-565 KFFLPQHLG
+565 
-574 LYTTSPVSDASRT
+574 
-587 ADEFLEDVDH
+587 
-597 DYDTP
+597 
-602 PAREE
+602 
-607 EPVVMVRMRHPLNN
+607 
-621 INIAGF
+621 
-627 RPELL
+627 
-632 TPSPVKDIRPT
+632 
-643 KTVGSHHDEYADDV
+643 
-657 GDIFATDALSGHNSE
+657 
-672 QSTSTKKNRVTLFG
+672 
-686 FLDFTTTISGTEVV
+686 
-700 FQPAATGTSFDFGK
+700 
-714 TRRPHD
+714 
-720 EDIYNPFN
+720 
-728 IPTRNEQTTSSSA
+728 
-741 TPRESAYGTET
+741 
-752 REFVSKLSMLTST
+752 
-765 FKGGVE
+765 
-771 MLSTMYTSTIP
+771 
-782 MLVKSRLPKHDDAN
+782 
-796 FEEDLHSSGAKI
+796 
-808 NIDNSENPEDYFY
+808 
-821 DSHLQNNLV
+821 
-830 TSSSFRPED
+830 
-839 LATPN
+839 
-844 FLSSFLFPTS
+844 
-854 KNEDVSSPTFTPPAR
+854 
-869 GSSAEPSETVMV
+869 
-881 SMIEG
+881 
-886 SKTQKYPVTPTRPI
+886 
-900 ISTPKPKRKKTYKTG
+900 
-915 LVSSITGTDINGDM
+915 
-929 TTEWTTLIIG
+929 
-939 TVIGGRYA
+939 
-947 HVIQSTSSIFY
+947 
-958 TQAKTEMLKE
+958 
-968 VTTPKAPPPAPPGLV
+968 
-983 LPSDIQIEGVSDQPV
+983 
-998 TEQDLEEGTQMPP
+998 
-1011 PITEETPQVES
+1011 
-1022 GEISHDSLDVYSI
+1022 
-1035 TSNFAVPLINQSRVI
+1035 
-1050 EESYETALPGQEQPS
+1050 
-1065 VVELSDDL
+1065 
-1073 HLSTLVPSIKPSQ
+1073 
-1086 TTSSSTSNVAVLTD
+1086 
-1100 GFILPGLQD
+1100 
-1109 SAKEY
+1109 
-1114 DYDQQPTTSSSPE
+1114 
-1127 EDKPKIITMGFILP
+1127 
-1141 GADPAKE
+1141 
-1148 FEDDLVH
+1148 
-1155 TDEVRLL
+1155 
-1162 TDGFVLP
+1162 
-1169 GQDLPS
+1169 
-1175 QLGNDETQSTLQ
+1175 
-1187 GRIIDT
+1187 
-1193 VAPAD
+1193 
-1198 QKVTTH
+1198 
-1204 TSYPITHYS
+1204 
-1213 TFTYYTTISDSIVSS
+1213 
-1228 REVTTSQVFENR
+1228 
-1240 EEYED
+1240 
-1245 ARKHGF
+1245 
-1251 DTIAPEKS
+1251 
-1259 MLPLD
+1259 
-1264 PSQTATMMTTYTY
+1264 
-1277 QSTYTFDGST
+1277 
-1287 LVSVSE
+1287 
-1293 KTMSDLLAPSE
+1293 
-1304 ENVDSERISPT
+1304 
-1315 ATQVYL
+1315 
-1321 ETSPL
+1321 
-1326 YDIASRTEPAGYHAE
+1326 
-1341 KASESSKDDARS
+1341 
-1353 SSLATP
+1353 
-1359 PLDAARTT
+1359 
-1367 YFTTYTYLTTLFKDG
+1367 
-1382 TSSVTSSL
+1382 
-1390 ETVSNVVDGSSSG
+1390 
-1403 SIDPTHDSLK
+1403 
-1413 NTSPTSIVPV
+1413 
-1423 TTYYTT
+1423 
-1429 YTYFTTLL
+1429 
-1437 RDGTS
+1437 
-1442 TVTSREEIVSNT
+1442 
-1454 VRGSDTKMTTRTS
+1454 
-1467 EVIEPTKMDH
+1467 
-1477 LSTIYTTY
+1477 
-1485 TYYTT
+1485 
-1490 FVRGGSTTIRN
+1490 
-1501 RTQVVS
+1501 
-1507 KIKTIS
+1507 
-1513 EPSTSE
+1513 
-1519 LITTPVV
+1519 
-1526 STYYTTYTY
+1526 
-1535 FTTVNRGGTKSV
+1535 
-1547 KSRESVK
+1547 
-1554 SNIVTKYPKTVV
+1554 
-1566 HQSTPEPSIITT
+1566 
-1578 YTTILSPVT
+1578 
-1587 VFRDGTPRVSFI
+1587 
-1599 SKTSAITKTL
+1599 
-1609 GHSSTDISDG
+1609 
-1619 TVESAIQAT
+1619 
-1628 PTAGIATMF
+1628 
-1637 TTYTYYTTFYEDG
+1637 
-1650 TPVISSHEETATS
+1650 
-1663 MISQPSETP
+1663 
-1672 NLEETKRNLESSTVV
+1672 
-1687 RTYYT
+1687 
-1692 TYTYFTTFETDGKP
+1692 
-1706 TVSSREEILTN
+1706 
-1717 YVTMTPHD
+1717 
-1725 IISNVPPTTV
+1725 
-1735 SPEVQPTHV
+1735 
-1744 SMTEE
+1744 
-1749 TPPLLSSLPEGID
+1749 
-1762 LRELLRN
+1762 
-1769 VPVTHYTTYTYYT
+1769 
-1782 TFYTEGS
+1782 
-1789 TVLSSRTEVVSN
+1789 
-1801 VVGPTAA
+1801 
-1808 NLPAGFQVDHT
+1808 
-1819 DSQPPIESTESAQV
+1819 
-1833 SSSVTTDEISDG
+1833 
-1845 VSSEAESIVP
+1845 
-1855 HSPVQES
+1855 
-1862 ATKVPSSSGTLKLD
+1862 
-1876 SSFQKASSTFQNRP
+1876 
-1890 FKFRL
+1890 
-1895 RTPIL
+1895 
-1900 RSRTRLPPPPGAHI
+1900 
-1914 SSALGAPLIVV
+1914 
-1925 RNKRNTEPKDLMVAE
+1925 
-1940 ARGDETYATP
+1940 
-1950 VTYYTTFTYFT
+1950 
-1961 TYLKPDGRTSVASNQ
+1961 
-1976 QVISSVHYPTQRIA
+1976 
-1990 PTRTIFHDQIHRTE
+1990 
-2004 PVRVYPSHQ
+2004 
-2013 GVTGC
+2013 
-2018 IRCRSDIKTVYVT
+2018 
-2031 HTDYITEFFQG
+2031 
-2042 RPVTSTRYVTLTNYV
+2042 
-2057 TVTPGQTV
+2057 
-2065 YEHRPSQV
+2065 
-2073 VAVPGCVHCRQQPQY
+2073 
-2088 TTHTYYTTVLVAG
+2088 
-2101 QPVTSTRYDTV
+2101 
-2112 TNYVTV
+2112 
-2118 TVTEEPIHQRTRP
+2118 
-2131 TIVQPIVPHR
+2131 
-2141 PATAIDTFYTTYTYF
+2141 
-2156 TTKVVHGSP
+2156 
-2165 TVSTRY
+2165 
-2171 ETLTNYVTRTRDDGV
+2171 
-2186 AGRAIQ
+2186 
-2192 PTEVY
+2192 
-2197 QPVIIQ
+2197 
-2203 PTPIR
+2203 
-2208 DTVYTTYTYFTTRL
+2208 
-2222 IHGRPSVETRYETKT
+2222 
-2237 DYVTVTVTEQARIRP
+2237 
-2252 TQVYKPLYSTA
+2252 
-2263 PGYAPHHTAYTTYT
+2263 
-2277 FYTTHYLEGR
+2277 
-2287 PVVDTRYETVTNV
+2287 
-2300 ATVTLTEYATQDV
+2300 
-2313 GARIRPA
+2313 
-2320 DTGPYRTYHTT
+2320 
-2331 YTYFTTRYVDG
+2331 
-2342 SAIVNTRKETV
+2342 
-2353 TNTVFGA
+2353 
-2360 LCNTCPAGYIEGR
+2360 
-2373 SHGGGVHHQTAA
+2373 
-2385 ITHTPAPGPHIQP
+2385 
-2398 TPTTYY
+2398 
-2404 TTYTHFTTLLEGG
+2404 
-2417 RPVVQTRYETYT
+2417 
-2429 DIVSGIVLPT
+2429 
-2439 RASVAPEPSKQ
+2439 
-2450 DLQQGQTQSRLDN
+2450 
-2463 VQERIQEQLP
+2463 
-2473 VFQKIVPSRRRRSS
+2473 
-2487 PATRL
+2487 
-2492 PFAISDSGLAQAEY
+2492 
-2506 ELVGGR
+2506 
-2512 GDMFEVPRHRAQ
+2512 
-2524 RGLSDDVNAPQARP
+2524 
-2538 GRKMLSH
+2538 

-2597 YQHQQTHPQQVVS
+2597 YQQQQTRPEQDLS

-2628 EKDYEGLRRT
+2628 DKDYEGLRRT

-2664 LSDGRPSVS
+2664 LSDGKPSVS

-2687 LPTRTTNEVPPR
+2687 LPTRTTTEVPTR
-2699 KRSRDVEKGEANTVV
+2699 KRSRDVDKAEANTVA
-2714 SEDTTTLNINRRP
+2714 SEDTADMNRNRRP

-2739 NEFSVPYQF
+2739 NEFSVPDQF
-2748 VVTDDE
+2748 VVTDE
-2754 ETSANRHKPGLVPR
+2754 EAASANRHKPGLVAR
-2768 SAGNERSSA
+2768 SAGNEGSSA

-2829 EQNQHSSSHVASRQE
+2829 DQNQRSSSHLPPRQE
-2844 LSTSPGSPAPTRPTG
+2844 LSTSPGSPAQTRPTG

-2870 DSTTTAYTT
+2870 DSTTTAFTT

-2900 IKAQASKSVSSITK
+2900 IKPQASKSVSSITK
-2914 SQEYKTGLISS
+2914 NQEYKTGLISS

-2954 IASTASEILKPSK
+2954 VASTASEVLKPTK
-2967 NAFVQTPVSQIPTRT
+2967 NAFVQATSTQLPTRT

-2992 SYTTGLLSARTNVVV
+2992 SYKTGLLSARTNIVA

-3038 LTKTAASKTD
+3038 LTESAPSKNDAAKPTTAA
-3048 AVKPITATKPIGIV
+3048 KPTGIV

-3072 DVVTYYTT
+3072 DAVTYYTT
-3080 EIYGTSVGNLYAQL
+3080 EIYGTSVGNLYAQI

-3100 TETIKPTSTKAATQ
+3100 TETIKPTSTKVATQ

-3125 SVFRSEVHGAS
+3125 SVLSSEVHGAS

-3155 FGRSTRRIVTPT
+3155 FGRSTRRIITPT
-3167 ETYKEAAKTESQK
+3167 QTNREPAKTESQK
-3180 TGLISSIVSTEV
+3180 TGLVSSIVSTEV
-3192 QSGKT
+3192 QNGKT
-3197 TVHTTEIHGTYIN
+3197 TLHTTEIHGTYIN

-3219 TSSILKPA
+3219 TSSILQPA

-3238 ENTETLISSEVSTE
+3238 ANTETLISSEVSTE

-3289 ASSSASETL
+3289 APSSTSETL

-3312 DGYVTEYT
+3312 GGYVTEYT

-3345 STSKSEPVNLLSS
+3345 STSKSESVNLLSS
-3358 FYSSLSALVSSSTL
+3358 FYSSLSALVSSSTFPL
-3372 PRTLTEQSS
+3372 TLTEQSS
-3381 WSFISPSLSS
+3381 WSFISPSVSS
-3391 PSWELTTFIAP
+3391 PSWEATTFIAP

-3409 QSPNVFQITETSKEL
+3409 QSPNVFHITEPSKDL
-3424 TSTLSAPVSI
+3424 TSSLSASASV

-3445 SSSKNSVNIVELDTT
+3445 TSSKNSVNIVELDTT

-3484 IFPTI
+3484 IIPTI
-3489 DEVVLL
+3489 DEVVLI
-3495 SSISTDQAKV
+3495 SSISTEQVKTIVA
-3505 TVTESTPAITRIPD
+3505 ESTPAITHIPD
-3519 SRSIETEIFLETSVS
+3519 SSSIETETPLETSVS

-3546 SSTETQETVTTRIR
+3546 PSTEAQETVTSRIR

-3565 RRRPNGVKRPNHR
+3565 RRRPNGIKRPTHR
-3578 LPGDLR
+3578 VPGDFR

-3662 EQVTARSKSQAN
+3662 EQVSARSRSQAN
-3674 RNEDTKQASPA
+3674 RNEDIKQPSAP

-3724 LNSRRLLKPEDE
+3724 LNSRRPLKPEEE

-3759 GSARPLAGKSH
+3759 GSARPLAGKSPA
-3770 VRAPFTRTR
+3770 RAPFTRTR
-3779 PSAVDKTYG
+3779 PSAVEKTYG
-3788 INPSRV
+3788 ISPSRT

-3808 YTAER
+3808 YTSER
-3813 NPRGRGRPKPTSR
+3813 NPRGRGRPKPTLR
-3826 GPQSVVRGRVN
+3826 GPQNARGRGNLGV
-3837 VGARPLGRP
+3837 RPFGRP
-3846 QQHTE
+3846 QQHTD

-3857 DTQSNARNRGR
+3857 DTHSNARNRGR
-3868 QNPVAKGRRNQ
+3868 LNPAAKGRRNQ
-3879 NRARAPNLK
+3879 NRARTPNLK
-3888 SSFNTV
+3888 SSFNAV
-3894 KDDEESPNLPFARLR
+3894 KDEEESPNLPFARLR

-3924 SLTSTGRLSTKPP
+3924 SLTSTGRPSTKPP

-3980 TVDESGRT
+3980 AVDESGRT

-3994 KSDANGP
+3994 RSDANGP

-4017 FRLLPIKVGFST
+4017 FRLLPIKIGFST

-4071 QQIPNQDFSLLTSSY
+4071 PQIPNQDFSLLTSSY

-4220 GGERPEEVAL
+4220 GGDRSEEVAL
-4230 FSSGIEPSLGSA
+4230 FSSGIEPSLGRA

-4249 SRSPHIAASDSIS
+4249 SRSPHIAASESIS
-4262 DTDTVTTISMGP
+4262 DIDAVTTISMGP
-4274 ITEVYEQPATDV
+4274 ITEVYEQPATDI
-4286 PVLPKPTKGVSA
+4286 PVLPKPTKGGSA

-4305 KPTAAPDVSPQD
+4305 KPTATPDVTPED

-4336 TEDEGARQAADFTRI
+4336 TEDEGVRQAADFTRI

-4377 GGPQPGFDSAS
+4377 GAPQPGFDNAGTVH
-4388 PALDDPAEGAVRT
+4388 DEPAEGGVRT
-4401 GIRRG
+4401 GVRRG

-4482 YSYILPSPS
+4482 SSHLLPSPS

-4516 TDPLESPPNHEI
+4516 TDPLASPPNHEI
-4528 TADVVTLSGLE
+4528 TADAVTLSGLE

-4580 SPAGAPTRFEDYRPQ
+4580 SPAGAPTRYEDYRPQ

-4632 RVPAEVTQQARL
+4632 RVPAEVTQQAGL

-4694 QDRFAQLQP
+4694 HDRFTQLQP
-4703 VQNFVPTAEQAPLSP
+4703 VQNFVPTAEQPPLSP
-4718 PAHEFNN
+4718 PAHDLNN
-4725 VALESP
+4725 VPLEAP
-4731 LPPPPPPP
+4731 VPPPPPPP
-4739 PAPASPIRNSRRTV
+4739 QAPASPARNSRRTV

-4775 TRPIVSTPAVLL
+4775 TRPIVSTPAVQL

-4822 ASQEYFAPVSQEL
+4822 ASQEYFAPVSQEV

-4842 YFAPASDQFF
+4842 YFAPASDQYFSSV
-4852 PPISRFP
+4852 SRFP
-4859 EAPPALPPVSTEPTF
+4859 EPPPSLPPVSTEPTF
-4874 DSHSAVSISQ
+4874 DAHSAAPIEQ

-4939 INNANN
+4939 INNGNN
-4945 PNELLNQNVVAPP
+4945 PNELLPQSVAAPP
-4958 LVSSHVFTPA
+4958 LVSSHVFSPG
-4968 QESVSPSMSLEI
+4968 QESVSPSVSLEI

-5036 TSPDGVSTVNL
+5036 TAPDGVSTVNL

-5066 IFNSDIYKEI
+5066 IFNSDIYKVI
-5076 HPTPTA
+5076 HPTPTV
-5082 QAEATFKTES
+5082 QTETTFKTES
-5092 PVLESIQEPQ
+5092 PVLERIQEPH
-5102 SPHHNAPPGD
+5102 SPHHDAPAGD
-5112 ETSIVQLTDLFTA
+5112 ETSIVPLTDLFTA
-5125 PRTIYT
+5125 PRTFYT

-5144 TKNSIRSEISSSV
+5144 TKNSVRSEISSSV
-5157 ALDNSPFRP
+5157 ALDDSPFRP

-5171 KIRNGL
+5171 RIRNGL

-5189 GSRNLEGT
+5189 GSRNLDGT

-5213 ILDADIGQLQ
+5213 ILDADIGQVH
-5223 ENVAPTASHFP
+5223 EDVAPTASYFP

-5267 ASADIQPSSNIHA
+5267 ASGNIQPSSNIHA

-5302 TTRVKPV
+5302 TSRVKPA

-5314 GVFQAAPGV
+5314 GVYQAGPGV

-5332 HVDDSKTSIAP
+5332 HIDDSKTSIVS

-5354 LSSFFITSPNP
+5354 FSSFFITSPNP
-5365 SSYVTGGEPLL
+5365 SSYVTGDEPQL
-5376 SSAIFPLTTPE
+5376 SSALFPLTTPE
-5387 DQEVHRG
+5387 EQEAHRG
-5394 KKRLKVTLRRPVP
+5394 KKRLKVTLRRPIP

-5477 TFMTTTSVPVIF
+5477 TFTTTTSVPVIF

-5562 ETVAA
+5562 ETVGNHV
-5567 SRVDPLHA
+5567 VDPLHA
-5575 SHYPEIIGDQN
+5575 SHFPEIIGDQN

-5664 DGQNV
+5664 DGHNV

-5793 LSIQPLSTPIFSR
+5793 LSIQPQSTPIFSR

-5818 NQFLSQHYASQQPQP
+5818 DQFLSQHYASQQPQL
-5833 YQANDILKS
+5833 YHANDIFKS

-5894 VLSSLYSPSPTTTSV
+5894 VLSSPYLPSPTTTSV
-5909 PEFTTRTYLTTQT
+5909 PEFSTRTYLTTQT

-5966 YSVAPAKSSTPSYV
+5966 YSVAPAKSSTPSFV

-6042 TPPTRIPTVAA
+6042 TAPTRIPTVAT

-6064 RPTTTSTSRYTR
+6064 RPTATSTSRYTR
-6076 PTPTTP
+6076 PTSTTP

-6195 TSSLYKPI
+6195 TSSLYKPV
-6203 KEEKVEPSRKTSA
+6203 KEEKLEPSSKTGT

-6229 RPSTGIPRKS
+6229 RPSTGLHRKS
-6239 SVTLYASSSFIPAS
+6239 SVTLYASSSFIPTS

-6262 SFAILESPSV
+6262 SFAIFESPSI
-6272 EEESTRSSMGVSTTV
+6272 EEETTRSSMGVSTTV

-6301 SQEEEDANSIASVSA
+6301 SQEEEDSDSIASESA

-6324 LSPVFV
+6324 LSPVFI
-6330 PSSSLFPEILQSIFF
+6330 PSSSLFPEILHSSFF
-6345 TSTSVTAPVTSTTV
+6345 SSASVATPVTSTTV

-6370 NETTTLPPSIT
+6370 NETTTLSPSIT
-6381 LFMVTGTDGFLTRLT
+6381 LFMVTGTDGSLTRLT

-6403 TQAIAPSK
+6403 TQDVAPSK
-6411 AAAPPH
+6411 AAAPAN
-6417 ADVVATEIPFFQ
+6417 ADIVATEIPFLQ
-6429 HVPSL
+6429 HVPSS
-6434 SPSAAGGSSQAGTSS
+6434 SPSSGDGSSQAGTSS

-6465 LGGNANIGGNIGEA
+6465 LGGNANIGSNIGEA

-6493 GTDGSSDLHP
+6493 GTDGGSDLQP
-6503 SQVKEDVPL
+6503 SQVKEDVSL

-6589 HYDDDTGD
+6589 HYDDDAGD

-6619 ASVPT
+6619 ASLPT

-6633 NTDVITGDK
+6633 NTGVITGDK

-6657 SVEDNKDDATIS
+6657 RAEDNKGDATIS
-6669 DLKEQSKVIRVQTI
+6669 DPKELSKVVGVQTI
-6683 FFPDTKALQSS
+6683 FFPDTSVLQSS

-6718 TQDSSEALLS
+6718 TQDSSETLVS
-6728 SIQSSVVGG
+6728 SIQPSVVGG

-6879 SSSINNL
+6879 SSSIGNI

-6892 VTPEVKRRIPES
+6892 VTPEVRGRTPES

-6972 TPKPSRPP
+6972 TPKPTRPP
-6980 KTKPGKVTP
+6980 KAKPGKVTP

-7042 ILRVVKMGESAV
+7042 VLRVVKMGESAV

-7082 YKKTDVESHFVT
+7082 YKKTDVDSQYVT

-7121 VSMSRSEAITS
+7121 VSMARSEAITS

-7139 TRSLRQ
+7139 SRSLRQ

-7231 VNDEGKRSCRCN
+7231 VNDDGKRSCRCN

-7392 TVGRDQVDMGNMQS
+7392 TLGRDQVDMGNMQS

-7421 PVESKSGEG
+7421 PVDSKSDEG

-7445 NSQSKEESTET
+7445 SSQGKEEPTGT

-7525 QQQQQQRGQN
+7525 QQQQQQQRGQN

-7557 GPSDDDSQQPQQ
+7557 GPSDADSQQPQQ
-7569 QEGQDAYG
+7569 QEGEDAYG

-7608 PEAPDDDAVP
+7608 PDAPDDDAVP
-7618 STSRGGGGDNIKDT
+7618 STSRGGGGGNITEENSRCDDSGNDVGPSASPIQGLRADASRTRRT